1 MREIVDNNQEELQN
15 NINVTNELLV
25 DEIMLLMGYNKKRI
39 RGIHRIYSDDIDWK
53 VTIGDNKRF
62 VIDTVA
68 YGMEITEDDINTAAQ
83 YCAEN
88 EFPFGF
94 ITNGDDIVIVSGCKD
109 DEQPILRSQVFETP
123 EDAAKILEMYDYK
136 SYDSTKIKDY
146 YMQFQFTM
154 DKLKERLSHEDARQ
168 AMYDTAENFAE
179 CKPSER
185 NKNIIKKFMDTAL
198 DGKQTDAELEF
209 EASEEEKR
217 LTAEKAELEAQI
229 EDLNKQ
235 LVDAKSKID
244 TDATTRS
251 ELQVELDEKIKEL
264 DKVQQ
269 TLEVKQDELNTLQ
282 KNIDAMQETVN
293 GKQDEIDKLK
303 ETAQAE
309 QESLQAEK
317 QEALEKVQNLEEKVE
332 ELAKQLEA
340 AEKQKEEQEKQQEEQ
355 TVNSE
360 EPTSDSDEQTG
371 ASEEPENI
379 EVYADEAKLKLLEIE
394 SKHEQEVNALN
405 QQIADLKAALADTKT
420 DLAAARAMLDKKE
433 MIINNSDEDNKSE
446 SLVGDNGNLHM
457 TGLADGHQVNVEA
470 HALMVDS
477 SKDVEELNQELAT
490 KQAALDTLQQQFDE
504 SKNVIIELTNDK
516 VTLQAQVDALTDKV
530 EQLQK
535 NAGQTEQVDSSE
547 EQNTE
552 STEKADNA
560 DSDEI
565 KTLNEKLVE
574 RDRQIEDLTQQLAVA
589 QEKLGM
595 VQMELA
601 AIKESHT
608 IKTDEVKLEV
618 GGDSEKVI
626 QDLIQENQQLKT
638 QIRIMTDSGNLT
650 AQADNFAM
658 EVEKYR
664 SQINEL
670 HVKIQ
675 ALEVEI
681 NQKGIKIEELEDKLV
696 RKGSK
701 KQVEA
706 MDLLDSIEDDPQ
718 QERTYVAVIDD
729 NLFQERNIKRFIGIC
744 IEELYKTAAVSLM
757 PMLYD
762 SNNFHIREVR
772 NGENCDFTLGVKRY
786 ALDISDDTEDSL
798 MQKAVSM
805 YKEYPDRVFYCKKIG
820 SVKVQFDDMYHSDKA
835 VNSDDAMS
843 LESDHTTDENSNI
856 ETSENNGVENVETVD
871 NNQVAENND
880 NGDNVDA
887 TGMVDGY
894 AYFGIRGTEQLLTY
908 QYAQCISIAA
918 IYTATNNRYYT
929 VDDQSLASQVISQV
943 QALIAACSSNML
955 EAGLKN
961 YKALGTLNGLL
972 EPMTMSNKG
981 LPKMPMT
988 KTAISNV
995 NSMEDVDKILVA
1007 VADAFGY
1014 DEQLVQ
1020 IMYKIKY
1027 VEGDENIQG
1036 CLGSI
1041 DDIIEDNVIDYP
1053 GDSVGNFFEKRIDG
1067 GITDNTI
1074 LSRNSLEIQSKIFR
1088 GLTKVINEDINNE
1101 IVQDD
1106 QFADVVQQMFRHGL
1120 ANRRKIDPRMF
1131 GQVVGTDR
1139 MAVSTN
1145 KADVLDKY
1153 VTVRAGNQVYY
1164 VSRPEPVL
1172 LIYELIR
1179 MQTALYGN
1187 KQITFCVNISEDAF
1201 KFYRDEFRTNQ
1212 PQLDMLV
1219 KTIVNYVETRM

>member
-68 YGMEITEDDINTAAQ
+68 YGVEITENDINTAAQ

-109 DEQPILRSQVFETP
+109 DEQPILRSQVFENP

-198 DGKQTDAELEF
+198 DGKQADAELEF

-264 DKVQQ
+264 DRVQQ

-282 KNIDAMQETVN
+282 KNIDAMQEAVN
-293 GKQDEIDKLK
+293 NKQDELDRIR
-303 ETAQAE
+303 EEAQAE
-309 QESLQAEK
+309 QENLQAEK

-332 ELAKQLEA
+332 ELTKQLED
-340 AEKQKEEQEKQQEEQ
+340 AEKQKEEQ

-360 EPTSDSDEQTG
+360 EQSSDSR
-371 ASEEPENI
+371 EPENI

-394 SKHEQEVNALN
+394 SQHEQEVNALN
-405 QQIADLKAALADTKT
+405 QQIADLKTALSDTKT

-433 MIINNSDEDNKSE
+433 IVINNSEDDKSE
-446 SLVGDNGNLHM
+446 NIVGDDGNLHM
-457 TGLADGHQVNVEA
+457 KGLVDGHQVNVEA

-477 SKDVEELNQELAT
+477 SKDIEELNQELAA

-530 EQLQK
+530 ENLQK
-535 NAGQTEQVDSSE
+535 TAGQTEQVDSSE
-547 EQNTE
+547 EQSAE

-560 DSDEI
+560 DSDEV
-565 KTLNEKLVE
+565 KALNEKLVE

-595 VQMELA
+595 VQMELT
-601 AIKESHT
+601 AIKKSHT

-626 QDLIQENQQLKT
+626 QDLVQENQQLKT

-650 AQADNFAM
+650 AQADSFAI

-681 NQKGIKIEELEDKLV
+681 NQKNIKIEELEDKLV

-757 PMLYD
+757 PILYD
-762 SNNFHIREVR
+762 SNNFHVREVR

-805 YKEYPDRVFYCKKIG
+805 YKAYPDRIFYCKKIG
-820 SVKVQFDDMYHSDKA
+820 TVKVQFDDMYHSDKSA
-835 VNSDDAMS
+835 NSDDAMS
-843 LESDHTTDENSNI
+843 LESDHTADENSNGV
-856 ETSENNGVENVETVD
+856 ETRENENVE
-871 NNQVAENND
+871 NSNND
-880 NGDNVDA
+880 NNVDS

-894 AYFGIRGTEQLLTY
+894 AYFGIRGTEQLLNY

-929 VDDQSLASQVISQV
+929 VDDQSLASQIISQV
-943 QALIAACSSNML
+943 QALIAACQSNMI

-961 YKALGTLNGLL
+961 YKALGTLDGLL
-972 EPMTMSNKG
+972 EPMTISNKG

-988 KTAISNV
+988 KTVISNV
-995 NSMEDVDKILVA
+995 NSMEDVNKVLVA

-1120 ANRRKIDPRMF
+1120 ANRKKIDPRMF
-1131 GQVVGTDR
+1131 GQVVGTDK

>member
-68 YGMEITEDDINTAAQ
+68 YGVEITEDDINTAAQ

-109 DEQPILRSQVFETP
+109 DEQPILRSQVFENP

-198 DGKQTDAELEF
+198 DGKQADAELEF

-293 GKQDEIDKLK
+293 NKQDEIDRIR
-303 ETAQAE
+303 EEAQAE

-332 ELAKQLEA
+332 ELTKQLED
-340 AEKQKEEQEKQQEEQ
+340 AERQKEEQ

-360 EPTSDSDEQTG
+360 EQASDSR
-371 ASEEPENI
+371 EPENI

-394 SKHEQEVNALN
+394 SQHEQEVNALN
-405 QQIADLKAALADTKT
+405 QQIADLKTALSDTKT

-433 MIINNSDEDNKSE
+433 IVINNSEDDKSE
-446 SLVGDNGNLHM
+446 NIVGDDGNLHM
-457 TGLADGHQVNVEA
+457 KGLVDGHQVNVEA

-490 KQAALDTLQQQFDE
+490 KQAALDTLQQQFEE

-530 EQLQK
+530 ENLQK
-535 NAGQTEQVDSSE
+535 SAGQTEQVDSSE
-547 EQNTE
+547 EQSAE
-552 STEKADNA
+552 SAEKADNA
-560 DSDEI
+560 DSDEV
-565 KTLNEKLVE
+565 KALNEKLVE

-601 AIKESHT
+601 AIKKSHT
-608 IKTDEVKLEV
+608 IKTDEVKLEI
-618 GGDSEKVI
+618 GEDSEKVI
-626 QDLIQENQQLKT
+626 QDLVQENQQLKT

-650 AQADNFAM
+650 AQADSFAI

-681 NQKGIKIEELEDKLV
+681 NQKNIKIEELEDKLV

-757 PMLYD
+757 PILYD
-762 SNNFHIREVR
+762 SNNFHVREVR

-805 YKEYPDRVFYCKKIG
+805 YKAYPDRIFYCKKIG
-820 SVKVQFDDMYHSDKA
+820 TVKVQFDDMYHSDKS

-843 LESDHTTDENSNI
+843 LESDHTADENSN
-856 ETSENNGVENVETVD
+856 GVETRESVENSDND
-871 NNQVAENND
+871 NN
-880 NGDNVDA
+880 VDS

-894 AYFGIRGTEQLLTY
+894 AYFGIRGTEQLLNY

-929 VDDQSLASQVISQV
+929 VDDQSLASQIISQV
-943 QALIAACSSNML
+943 QALIAACQSNMI
-955 EAGLKN
+955 EAGLKS
-961 YKALGTLNGLL
+961 YKALGTLDGLL

-988 KTAISNV
+988 KTVIINV
-995 NSMEDVDKILVA
+995 NSMEDVNKVLVA

-1120 ANRRKIDPRMF
+1120 ANRKKIDPRMF

>member
-68 YGMEITEDDINTAAQ
+68 YGMEITEADINTAAE
-83 YCAEN
+83 YCVEN

-109 DEQPILRSQVFETP
+109 DEQPILRSQVFENP
-123 EDAAKILEMYDYK
+123 EDASKLLEMYDYK

-154 DKLKERLSHEDARQ
+154 DKLKERLSHEEARQ

-198 DGKQTDAELEF
+198 DGKQVDAELEF

-251 ELQVELDEKIKEL
+251 ELQAELDDKIKEL
-264 DKVQQ
+264 NKVQQ
-269 TLEVKQDELNTLQ
+269 TLEVKQDELDTLQ

-293 GKQDEIDKLK
+293 SKQEELDSLK
-303 ETAQAE
+303 EAAQAE

-317 QEALEKVQNLEEKVE
+317 QEALERVQSLEERIE
-332 ELAKQLEA
+332 ELTKQLED
-340 AEKQKEEQEKQQEEQ
+340 AEKYKVEQEKQQEEQ
-355 TVNSE
+355 TADDSKSE
-360 EPTSDSDEQTG
+360 N
-371 ASEEPENI
+371 AEEPENI

-394 SKHEQEVNALN
+394 SQHKQETDALN
-405 QQIADLKAALADTKT
+405 QQIDELKAALTDTKT

-433 MIINNSDEDNKSE
+433 IVINNSENEQSE
-446 SLVGDNGNLHM
+446 KLVGDDGNLHM

-470 HALMVDS
+470 HALMVEG
-477 SKDVEELNQELAT
+477 SKDIEELTEEIAT
-490 KQAALDTLQQQFDE
+490 KQAAIDTLQQQLDE

-530 EQLQK
+530 EQMEKNIGQK
-535 NAGQTEQVDSSE
+535 EQVDNSK
-547 EQNTE
+547 EQSTE
-552 STEKADNA
+552 SAEKADNA

-565 KTLNEKLVE
+565 KALNEKLTE

-618 GGDSEKVI
+618 GGDSEKII
-626 QDLIQENQQLKT
+626 QNLVQENQQLKT

-650 AQADNFAM
+650 DQADNFAI

-675 ALEVEI
+675 ALEVEV
-681 NQKGIKIEELEDKLV
+681 NQKDIKIEELEDKLV
-696 RKGSK
+696 RKGSQ

-706 MDLLDSIEDDPQ
+706 MDLLDSIEDDPE

-762 SNNFHIREVR
+762 SNNFRVREVR

-805 YKEYPDRVFYCKKIG
+805 YKAYPDRVFYCKKIG
-820 SVKVQFDDMYHSDKA
+820 TVKVQFDDMYHSDKA
-835 VNSDDAMS
+835 VNNDDSMS
-843 LESDHTTDENSNI
+843 LESDHTADETSVETGESIENIEAVENSQ
-856 ETSENNGVENVETVD
+856 VVD
-871 NNQVAENND
+871 NSD
-880 NGDNVDA
+880 NGDNVDT
-887 TGMVDGY
+887 TGMIDGY
-894 AYFGIRGTEQLLTY
+894 AYFGIRGTEQLLNY
-908 QYAQCISIAA
+908 QYAQCVSIAA

-929 VDDQSLASQVISQV
+929 VDDQSLASQIISQV
-943 QALIAACSSNML
+943 QALIAACQSNML

-961 YKALGTLNGLL
+961 YKTLGNLDGLL

-981 LPKMPMT
+981 LPKLPMT
-988 KTAISNV
+988 KTVISNV
-995 NSMEDVDKILVA
+995 NSMADVDKVLVA
-1007 VADAFGY
+1007 IADALGY

-1020 IMYKIKY
+1020 VMYKIKY
-1027 VEGDENIQG
+1027 VDGDENIQG

-1041 DDIIEDNVIDYP
+1041 DDIVEDNVIDYP
-1053 GDSVGNFFEKRIDG
+1053 GDSDGNFFEKRIDG

-1101 IVQDD
+1101 IIQDD

>member
-68 YGMEITEDDINTAAQ
+68 YGVEITEDDINTAAQ

-109 DEQPILRSQVFETP
+109 DEQPILRSQVFENP

-198 DGKQTDAELEF
+198 DGKQADAELEF

-293 GKQDEIDKLK
+293 NKQDEIDRIR
-303 ETAQAE
+303 EEAQAE

-332 ELAKQLEA
+332 ELTKQLED
-340 AEKQKEEQEKQQEEQ
+340 AEKQKEEQ

-360 EPTSDSDEQTG
+360 EQASDSR
-371 ASEEPENI
+371 EPENI

-394 SKHEQEVNALN
+394 SQHEQEVNALN
-405 QQIADLKAALADTKT
+405 QQIADLKTALSDTKT

-433 MIINNSDEDNKSE
+433 IVINNSEDDKSE
-446 SLVGDNGNLHM
+446 NLVEDDGNLHM
-457 TGLADGHQVNVEA
+457 KGLVDGHQVNVEA
-470 HALMVDS
+470 HSLMVDS
-477 SKDVEELNQELAT
+477 SKDVEELNQELAA

-530 EQLQK
+530 ENLQK
-535 NAGQTEQVDSSE
+535 SAGQTEQVDSSE
-547 EQNTE
+547 EQSSE
-552 STEKADNA
+552 SAEKVDNA
-560 DSDEI
+560 DSDEV
-565 KTLNEKLVE
+565 KALNEKLVE

-601 AIKESHT
+601 AIKKSHT
-608 IKTDEVKLEV
+608 IKTDEVKLEI

-626 QDLIQENQQLKT
+626 QDLVQENQQLKT

-650 AQADNFAM
+650 AQADSFAA

-681 NQKGIKIEELEDKLV
+681 NQKNIKIEELEDKLV
-696 RKGSK
+696 RKGSE

-757 PMLYD
+757 PILYD
-762 SNNFHIREVR
+762 SNNFHVREVR

-805 YKEYPDRVFYCKKIG
+805 YKAYPDRIFYCKKIG
-820 SVKVQFDDMYHSDKA
+820 TVKVQFDDMYHSDKSA
-835 VNSDDAMS
+835 NSDDAMS
-843 LESDHTTDENSNI
+843 LESDHTADENSNDV
-856 ETSENNGVENVETVD
+856 EARENENVE
-871 NNQVAENND
+871 NSD
-880 NGDNVDA
+880 NGNNVDS

-894 AYFGIRGTEQLLTY
+894 AYFGIRGTEQLLNY

-929 VDDQSLASQVISQV
+929 VDDQSLASQIISQV
-943 QALIAACSSNML
+943 QALIAACQSNMI

-961 YKALGTLNGLL
+961 YKALGTLDGLL
-972 EPMTMSNKG
+972 EPMTMSNKR

-988 KTAISNV
+988 KTVISNV
-995 NSMEDVDKILVA
+995 NNMEDVNKVLVA

-1027 VEGDENIQG
+1027 VDGDENIQG

-1101 IVQDD
+1101 VVQDD

>member
-68 YGMEITEDDINTAAQ
+68 YGVEITEDDINTAAQ

-109 DEQPILRSQVFETP
+109 DEQPILRSQVFENP

-198 DGKQTDAELEF
+198 DGKQADAELEF

-293 GKQDEIDKLK
+293 NKQDEIDRIR
-303 ETAQAE
+303 EEAQAQ

-332 ELAKQLEA
+332 ELTKQLED
-340 AEKQKEEQEKQQEEQ
+340 AEKQKDEQ

-360 EPTSDSDEQTG
+360 EQTSDSR
-371 ASEEPENI
+371 EPENI

-394 SKHEQEVNALN
+394 SQHEQEVNALN
-405 QQIADLKAALADTKT
+405 QQIADLKAALSDTKT

-433 MIINNSDEDNKSE
+433 IVINNSEDDKSE
-446 SLVGDNGNLHM
+446 NIVGDDGNLHM
-457 TGLADGHQVNVEA
+457 KGLVDGHQVNVEA
-470 HALMVDS
+470 HALMVNS
-477 SKDVEELNQELAT
+477 SKDVEELNQELAA

-530 EQLQK
+530 ENLQK
-535 NAGQTEQVDSSE
+535 TAGQTEQVDSSE
-547 EQNTE
+547 EQSAE
-552 STEKADNA
+552 PAEKADNA
-560 DSDEI
+560 DSDEV
-565 KTLNEKLVE
+565 KALNEKLVE
-574 RDRQIEDLTQQLAVA
+574 RDRQIEDLTQQLAMA

-601 AIKESHT
+601 AIKKSHT
-608 IKTDEVKLEV
+608 IKTDEVKLEI

-626 QDLIQENQQLKT
+626 QDLVQENQQLKT

-650 AQADNFAM
+650 AQADSFAI

-681 NQKGIKIEELEDKLV
+681 NQKNIKIEELEDKLV

-757 PMLYD
+757 PILYD
-762 SNNFHIREVR
+762 SNNFHVREVR

-805 YKEYPDRVFYCKKIG
+805 YKAYPDRIFYCKKIG
-820 SVKVQFDDMYHSDKA
+820 TVKVQFDDMYHSDKS

-843 LESDHTTDENSNI
+843 LESDHTADENSNDV
-856 ETSENNGVENVETVD
+856 ETRENVENSDND
-871 NNQVAENND
+871 NN
-880 NGDNVDA
+880 VDS

-894 AYFGIRGTEQLLTY
+894 AYFGIRGTEQLLNY

-929 VDDQSLASQVISQV
+929 VDDQSLASQIISQV
-943 QALIAACSSNML
+943 QALIAACQSNMI

-961 YKALGTLNGLL
+961 YKALGTLDGLL

-988 KTAISNV
+988 KTVISNV
-995 NSMEDVDKILVA
+995 NSMEDVNKVLVA

-1120 ANRRKIDPRMF
+1120 ANRKKIDPRMF

>member
-68 YGMEITEDDINTAAQ
+68 YGVEITEDDINTAAQ

-109 DEQPILRSQVFETP
+109 DEQPILRSQVFENP

-198 DGKQTDAELEF
+198 DGKQADAELEF

-293 GKQDEIDKLK
+293 NKQDEIDRIR
-303 ETAQAE
+303 EEAQAE
-309 QESLQAEK
+309 QESLQVEK

-332 ELAKQLEA
+332 QLTKQLED
-340 AEKQKEEQEKQQEEQ
+340 AEKQKDEQ

-360 EPTSDSDEQTG
+360 EQTSDSR
-371 ASEEPENI
+371 EPENI

-394 SKHEQEVNALN
+394 SQHEQEVNALN
-405 QQIADLKAALADTKT
+405 QQIADLKTALSDTKT

-433 MIINNSDEDNKSE
+433 IVINNSEDDKSE
-446 SLVGDNGNLHM
+446 NIVGDDGNLHM
-457 TGLADGHQVNVEA
+457 KGLVDGHQVNVEA
-470 HALMVDS
+470 HALMVNS
-477 SKDVEELNQELAT
+477 SKDVEELNQELAI
-490 KQAALDTLQQQFDE
+490 KQAALDTLQQQFEE

-530 EQLQK
+530 ENLQK
-535 NAGQTEQVDSSE
+535 TAGQTEQVDSSE
-547 EQNTE
+547 EQSAE
-552 STEKADNA
+552 PAEKADNA
-560 DSDEI
+560 DSDEV
-565 KTLNEKLVE
+565 KALNEKLVE

-601 AIKESHT
+601 AIKKSHT
-608 IKTDEVKLEV
+608 IKTDEVKLEI

-626 QDLIQENQQLKT
+626 QDLVQENQQLKT

-650 AQADNFAM
+650 AQADSFAI

-681 NQKGIKIEELEDKLV
+681 NQKNIKIEELEDKLV

-757 PMLYD
+757 PILYD
-762 SNNFHIREVR
+762 SNNFHVREVR

-805 YKEYPDRVFYCKKIG
+805 YKAYPDRIFYCKKIG
-820 SVKVQFDDMYHSDKA
+820 TVKVQFDDMYHSDKS

-843 LESDHTTDENSNI
+843 LESDHTADENSNGV
-856 ETSENNGVENVETVD
+856 ETRENENENVE
-871 NNQVAENND
+871 NSD
-880 NGDNVDA
+880 NGNNVDS

-894 AYFGIRGTEQLLTY
+894 AYFGIRGTEQLLNY

-929 VDDQSLASQVISQV
+929 VDDQSLASQIISQV
-943 QALIAACSSNML
+943 QALIAACQSNMI

-961 YKALGTLNGLL
+961 YKALGTLDGLL

-988 KTAISNV
+988 KTVISNV
-995 NSMEDVDKILVA
+995 NSMEDVNKVLVA

-1027 VEGDENIQG
+1027 VDGDENIQG

-1120 ANRRKIDPRMF
+1120 ANRKKIDPRMF

>member
-68 YGMEITEDDINTAAQ
+68 YGVEITEDDINTAAQ

-109 DEQPILRSQVFETP
+109 DEQPILRSQVFENP

-198 DGKQTDAELEF
+198 DGKQADAELEF

-264 DKVQQ
+264 NKVQQ

-293 GKQDEIDKLK
+293 NKQDEIDRIR
-303 ETAQAE
+303 EEAQAE

-332 ELAKQLEA
+332 ELTKQLED
-340 AEKQKEEQEKQQEEQ
+340 AEKQKEEQ

-360 EPTSDSDEQTG
+360 EQASDSR
-371 ASEEPENI
+371 EPENI

-394 SKHEQEVNALN
+394 SQHEQEVNALN
-405 QQIADLKAALADTKT
+405 QQIADLKTALSDTKT

-433 MIINNSDEDNKSE
+433 IVINNSEDDKSE
-446 SLVGDNGNLHM
+446 NLVGDDGNLHM
-457 TGLADGHQVNVEA
+457 KGLVDGHQVNVEA

-490 KQAALDTLQQQFDE
+490 KQAALDTLQQQFEE

-530 EQLQK
+530 ENLQK
-535 NAGQTEQVDSSE
+535 TTGQTEQVDSSK
-547 EQNTE
+547 EQSAE
-552 STEKADNA
+552 SAEKADNA
-560 DSDEI
+560 DSDEV
-565 KTLNEKLVE
+565 KALNEKLVE

-601 AIKESHT
+601 AIKKSHT

-626 QDLIQENQQLKT
+626 QDLVQENQQLKT

-650 AQADNFAM
+650 AQADSFAI

-681 NQKGIKIEELEDKLV
+681 NQKNIKIEELEDKLV
-696 RKGSK
+696 RKGSE

-757 PMLYD
+757 PILYD
-762 SNNFHIREVR
+762 SNNFHVREVR

-786 ALDISDDTEDSL
+786 VLDISDDTEDSL

-805 YKEYPDRVFYCKKIG
+805 YKAYPDRIFYCKKIG
-820 SVKVQFDDMYHSDKA
+820 TVKVQFDDMYHSDKSA
-835 VNSDDAMS
+835 NSDDAMS
-843 LESDHTTDENSNI
+843 LESDHTTDENSNGV
-856 ETSENNGVENVETVD
+856 ETRENENVENSDND
-871 NNQVAENND
+871 NN
-880 NGDNVDA
+880 VDS

-894 AYFGIRGTEQLLTY
+894 AYFGIRGTEQLLNY

-929 VDDQSLASQVISQV
+929 VDDQSLASQIISQV
-943 QALIAACSSNML
+943 QALIAACQSNMI

-961 YKALGTLNGLL
+961 YKALGTLDGLL

-988 KTAISNV
+988 KTVISNV
-995 NSMEDVDKILVA
+995 NSMEDVNKVLVA

-1120 ANRRKIDPRMF
+1120 ANRIKIDPRMF

>member
-68 YGMEITEDDINTAAQ
+68 YGVEITEDDINTAAQ

-109 DEQPILRSQVFETP
+109 DEQPILRSQVFENP

-198 DGKQTDAELEF
+198 DGKQADAELEF

-293 GKQDEIDKLK
+293 NKQDEIDRIR
-303 ETAQAE
+303 EEAQAE

-332 ELAKQLEA
+332 ELTKQLED
-340 AEKQKEEQEKQQEEQ
+340 AERQKEEQ

-360 EPTSDSDEQTG
+360 EQASDSR
-371 ASEEPENI
+371 EPENI

-394 SKHEQEVNALN
+394 SQHEQEVNALN
-405 QQIADLKAALADTKT
+405 QQIADLKTALSDTKT

-433 MIINNSDEDNKSE
+433 IVINNSEDDKSE
-446 SLVGDNGNLHM
+446 NIVGDDGNLHM
-457 TGLADGHQVNVEA
+457 KGLVDGHQVNVEA

-477 SKDVEELNQELAT
+477 SKDVEELNQQLAT
-490 KQAALDTLQQQFDE
+490 KQAALDTLQQQFEE

-530 EQLQK
+530 ENLQK
-535 NAGQTEQVDSSE
+535 SAGQTEQVDSSE
-547 EQNTE
+547 EQSAE

-560 DSDEI
+560 DSDEVNA
-565 KTLNEKLVE
+565 LNEKLVE

-601 AIKESHT
+601 AIKKSHT
-608 IKTDEVKLEV
+608 IKTDEVKLEI

-626 QDLIQENQQLKT
+626 QDLVQENQQLKT

-650 AQADNFAM
+650 AQADSFAI

-681 NQKGIKIEELEDKLV
+681 NQKNIKIEELEDKLV

-757 PMLYD
+757 PILYD
-762 SNNFHIREVR
+762 SNNFHVREVR

-805 YKEYPDRVFYCKKIG
+805 YKAYPDRIFYCKKIG
-820 SVKVQFDDMYHSDKA
+820 TVKVQFDDMYHSDKS

-843 LESDHTTDENSNI
+843 LESDHTADENSN
-856 ETSENNGVENVETVD
+856 GVETRESVENSDND
-871 NNQVAENND
+871 NN
-880 NGDNVDA
+880 VDS

-894 AYFGIRGTEQLLTY
+894 AYFGIRGTEQLLNY

-929 VDDQSLASQVISQV
+929 VDDQSLASQIISQV
-943 QALIAACSSNML
+943 QALIAACQSNMI
-955 EAGLKN
+955 EAGLKS
-961 YKALGTLNGLL
+961 YKALGTLDGLL

-988 KTAISNV
+988 KTVIINV
-995 NSMEDVDKILVA
+995 NSMEDVNKVLVA

-1120 ANRRKIDPRMF
+1120 ANRKKIDPRMF

>member
-68 YGMEITEDDINTAAQ
+68 YGVEITEDDINTAAQ

-109 DEQPILRSQVFETP
+109 DEQPILRSQVFENP

-198 DGKQTDAELEF
+198 DGKQSDAELEF

-293 GKQDEIDKLK
+293 NKQDEIDRIR
-303 ETAQAE
+303 EEAQAE
-309 QESLQAEK
+309 QESLQEEK

-332 ELAKQLEA
+332 ELTKQLEY
-340 AEKQKEEQEKQQEEQ
+340 AEKQKEEQ

-360 EPTSDSDEQTG
+360 EQTSNSR
-371 ASEEPENI
+371 EPENI

-394 SKHEQEVNALN
+394 SQHEQEVNALN
-405 QQIADLKAALADTKT
+405 QQIADLKTALSDTKT

-433 MIINNSDEDNKSE
+433 IVINNSEDDKSE
-446 SLVGDNGNLHM
+446 NLVGDDGNLHM
-457 TGLADGHQVNVEA
+457 KGLVDGHQVNVEA

-530 EQLQK
+530 ENLQK
-535 NAGQTEQVDSSE
+535 TAGQTEQVDSSE
-547 EQNTE
+547 EQSAE
-552 STEKADNA
+552 SAEKVDNA
-560 DSDEI
+560 DSDEV
-565 KTLNEKLVE
+565 KALNEKLVE

-595 VQMELA
+595 VQMELT
-601 AIKESHT
+601 AIKKSHT

-626 QDLIQENQQLKT
+626 QDLVQENQQLKT

-650 AQADNFAM
+650 AQADSFAI

-681 NQKGIKIEELEDKLV
+681 NQKNIKIEELEDKLV
-696 RKGSK
+696 RKGSE

-757 PMLYD
+757 PILYD
-762 SNNFHIREVR
+762 SNNFHVREVR

-805 YKEYPDRVFYCKKIG
+805 YKAYPDRIFYCKKIG
-820 SVKVQFDDMYHSDKA
+820 TVKVQFDDMYHSDKS

-843 LESDHTTDENSNI
+843 LESDHTADENSNGV
-856 ETSENNGVENVETVD
+856 EARENENVE
-871 NNQVAENND
+871 NSD
-880 NGDNVDA
+880 NGNNVDS

-894 AYFGIRGTEQLLTY
+894 AYFGIRGTEQLLNY

-929 VDDQSLASQVISQV
+929 VDDQSLASQIISQV
-943 QALIAACSSNML
+943 QALIAACQSNMI

-961 YKALGTLNGLL
+961 YKALGTLDGLL

-988 KTAISNV
+988 KTVISNV
-995 NSMEDVDKILVA
+995 NSMEDVNKVLVA

-1187 KQITFCVNISEDAF
+1187 KQITFCVNISKDAF

>member
-68 YGMEITEDDINTAAQ
+68 YGVEITEDDINTAAQ

-109 DEQPILRSQVFETP
+109 DEQPILRSQVFENP
-123 EDAAKILEMYDYK
+123 EDAAKILGMYDYK

-198 DGKQTDAELEF
+198 DGKQADAELEF

-293 GKQDEIDKLK
+293 NKQDEIDRIR
-303 ETAQAE
+303 EEAQAE

-317 QEALEKVQNLEEKVE
+317 HEALEKVQNLEEKVE
-332 ELAKQLEA
+332 ELTKQLED
-340 AEKQKEEQEKQQEEQ
+340 AEKQKEEQ

-360 EPTSDSDEQTG
+360 EQSSDSR
-371 ASEEPENI
+371 EPENI

-394 SKHEQEVNALN
+394 SQHEQEVNALN
-405 QQIADLKAALADTKT
+405 QQIADLKAALSDTKT
-420 DLAAARAMLDKKE
+420 DLAAARAILDKKE
-433 MIINNSDEDNKSE
+433 IVINNSEDDNSE
-446 SLVGDNGNLHM
+446 NLVGDDGNLHM
-457 TGLADGHQVNVEA
+457 KGLVDGHQVNVEA

-490 KQAALDTLQQQFDE
+490 KQVALDTLQQQFEE

-530 EQLQK
+530 ENLQK
-535 NAGQTEQVDSSE
+535 TAGQTEQVDSSE
-547 EQNTE
+547 EQSAE

-560 DSDEI
+560 DSDEV
-565 KTLNEKLVE
+565 KALNEKLVE

-595 VQMELA
+595 VQMELT
-601 AIKESHT
+601 AIKKSHT
-608 IKTDEVKLEV
+608 IKTDEVKLEI

-626 QDLIQENQQLKT
+626 QDLVQENQQLKT

-650 AQADNFAM
+650 AQADSFAI

-681 NQKGIKIEELEDKLV
+681 NQKNIKIEELEDKLV

-757 PMLYD
+757 PILYD
-762 SNNFHIREVR
+762 SNNFHVREVR

-805 YKEYPDRVFYCKKIG
+805 YKAYPDRIFYCKKIG
-820 SVKVQFDDMYHSDKA
+820 TVKVQFDDMYHSDKSA
-835 VNSDDAMS
+835 NSDDAMS
-843 LESDHTTDENSNI
+843 LESDHTADENSNGV
-856 ETSENNGVENVETVD
+856 ETRENVE
-871 NNQVAENND
+871 NSD
-880 NGDNVDA
+880 NGNNVDS

-894 AYFGIRGTEQLLTY
+894 AYFGIRGTEQLLNY

-929 VDDQSLASQVISQV
+929 VDDQSLASQIISQV
-943 QALIAACSSNML
+943 QALIAACQSNMI

-961 YKALGTLNGLL
+961 YKALGTLDGLL

-988 KTAISNV
+988 KTVISNV
-995 NSMEDVDKILVA
+995 NNMEDVNKVLVA

-1027 VEGDENIQG
+1027 VDGDENIQG

>member
-68 YGMEITEDDINTAAQ
+68 YGVEITEDDINTAAQ

-109 DEQPILRSQVFETP
+109 DEQPILRSQVFENP

-168 AMYDTAENFAE
+168 AMYDTAENFAD

-198 DGKQTDAELEF
+198 DGKQADAELEF

-293 GKQDEIDKLK
+293 NKQDEIDRIR
-303 ETAQAE
+303 EEAQAE

-317 QEALEKVQNLEEKVE
+317 QEALDKVQNLEEKVE
-332 ELAKQLEA
+332 ELTKQLED
-340 AEKQKEEQEKQQEEQ
+340 AERQKEEQ

-360 EPTSDSDEQTG
+360 EQSSDSR
-371 ASEEPENI
+371 EPENI

-394 SKHEQEVNALN
+394 SQHEQEVNALN
-405 QQIADLKAALADTKT
+405 QQIADLKTALSDTKT

-433 MIINNSDEDNKSE
+433 IVINNSEDDKSE
-446 SLVGDNGNLHM
+446 NIVGDDGNLHM
-457 TGLADGHQVNVEA
+457 KGLVDGHQVNVEA

-490 KQAALDTLQQQFDE
+490 KQAALDTLQQQFEE

-530 EQLQK
+530 ENLQK
-535 NAGQTEQVDSSE
+535 SAGQTEQVDSSE
-547 EQNTE
+547 EQSAE
-552 STEKADNA
+552 SAEKADNA
-560 DSDEI
+560 DSDEV
-565 KTLNEKLVE
+565 KALNEKLVE

-601 AIKESHT
+601 AIKKSHT
-608 IKTDEVKLEV
+608 IKTDEVKLEI

-626 QDLIQENQQLKT
+626 QDLVQENQQLKT

-650 AQADNFAM
+650 AQADSFAI

-681 NQKGIKIEELEDKLV
+681 NQKNIKIEELEDKLV

-757 PMLYD
+757 PILYD
-762 SNNFHIREVR
+762 SNNFHVREVR

-805 YKEYPDRVFYCKKIG
+805 YKAYPDRIFYCKKIG
-820 SVKVQFDDMYHSDKA
+820 TVKVQFDDMYHSDKS

-843 LESDHTTDENSNI
+843 LESDHTADENSN
-856 ETSENNGVENVETVD
+856 GVETRESVENSDND
-871 NNQVAENND
+871 NN
-880 NGDNVDA
+880 VDS

-894 AYFGIRGTEQLLTY
+894 AYFGIRGTEQLLNY

-929 VDDQSLASQVISQV
+929 VDDQSLASQIISQV
-943 QALIAACSSNML
+943 QALIAACQSNMI

-961 YKALGTLNGLL
+961 YKALGTLDGLL

-988 KTAISNV
+988 KTVISNV
-995 NSMEDVDKILVA
+995 NSMEDVNKVLVA

-1120 ANRRKIDPRMF
+1120 ANRKKIDPRMF

>member
-68 YGMEITEDDINTAAQ
+68 YGVEITEDDINTAAQ

-109 DEQPILRSQVFETP
+109 DEQPILRSQVFENP

-198 DGKQTDAELEF
+198 DGKQADAELEF

-293 GKQDEIDKLK
+293 NKQDEIDRIR
-303 ETAQAE
+303 EEAQAE

-332 ELAKQLEA
+332 ELTKQLED
-340 AEKQKEEQEKQQEEQ
+340 AERQKEEQ

-360 EPTSDSDEQTG
+360 EQASDSR
-371 ASEEPENI
+371 EPENI

-394 SKHEQEVNALN
+394 SQHEQEVNALN
-405 QQIADLKAALADTKT
+405 QQIADLKTALSDTKT

-433 MIINNSDEDNKSE
+433 IVINNSEDDKSE
-446 SLVGDNGNLHM
+446 NIVGDDGNLHM
-457 TGLADGHQVNVEA
+457 KGLVDGHQVNVEA

-477 SKDVEELNQELAT
+477 SKDVEELNQQLAT
-490 KQAALDTLQQQFDE
+490 KQAALDTLQQQFEE

-530 EQLQK
+530 ENLQK
-535 NAGQTEQVDSSE
+535 SAGQTEQVDSSE
-547 EQNTE
+547 EQSAE
-552 STEKADNA
+552 SAEKADNA
-560 DSDEI
+560 DSDEV
-565 KTLNEKLVE
+565 KALNEKLVE

-601 AIKESHT
+601 AIKKSHT
-608 IKTDEVKLEV
+608 IKTDEVKLEI
-618 GGDSEKVI
+618 GEDSEKVI
-626 QDLIQENQQLKT
+626 QDLVQENQQLKT

-650 AQADNFAM
+650 AQADSFAI

-681 NQKGIKIEELEDKLV
+681 NQKNIKIEELEDKLV

-757 PMLYD
+757 PILYD
-762 SNNFHIREVR
+762 SNNFHVREVR

-805 YKEYPDRVFYCKKIG
+805 YKAYPDRIFYCKKIG
-820 SVKVQFDDMYHSDKA
+820 TVKVQFDDMYHSDKS

-843 LESDHTTDENSNI
+843 LESDHTADENSN
-856 ETSENNGVENVETVD
+856 GVETRESVENSDND
-871 NNQVAENND
+871 NN
-880 NGDNVDA
+880 VDS

-894 AYFGIRGTEQLLTY
+894 AYFGIRGTEQLLNY

-929 VDDQSLASQVISQV
+929 VDDQSLASQIISQV
-943 QALIAACSSNML
+943 QALIAACQSNMI
-955 EAGLKN
+955 EAGLKS
-961 YKALGTLNGLL
+961 YKALGTLDGLL

-988 KTAISNV
+988 KTVIINV
-995 NSMEDVDKILVA
+995 NSMEDVNKVLVA

-1120 ANRRKIDPRMF
+1120 ANRKKIDPRMF

>member
-68 YGMEITEDDINTAAQ
+68 YGVEITEDDINTAAQ

-109 DEQPILRSQVFETP
+109 DEQPILRSQVFENP

-168 AMYDTAENFAE
+168 AMYDTAENFAD

-198 DGKQTDAELEF
+198 DGKQADAELEF

-293 GKQDEIDKLK
+293 NKQDEIDRIR
-303 ETAQAE
+303 EEAQAE

-332 ELAKQLEA
+332 ELTKQLED
-340 AEKQKEEQEKQQEEQ
+340 AERQKEEQ

-360 EPTSDSDEQTG
+360 EQASDSR
-371 ASEEPENI
+371 EPENI

-394 SKHEQEVNALN
+394 SQHEQEVNALN
-405 QQIADLKAALADTKT
+405 QQIADLKTALSDTKT

-433 MIINNSDEDNKSE
+433 IVINNSEDDKSE
-446 SLVGDNGNLHM
+446 NIVGDDGNLHM
-457 TGLADGHQVNVEA
+457 KGLVDGHQVNVEA

-490 KQAALDTLQQQFDE
+490 KQAALDTLQQQFEE

-530 EQLQK
+530 ENLQK
-535 NAGQTEQVDSSE
+535 TAGQTEQVDSSE
-547 EQNTE
+547 EQSAE

-560 DSDEI
+560 DSDEVNA
-565 KTLNEKLVE
+565 LNEKLVE

-601 AIKESHT
+601 AIKKSHT
-608 IKTDEVKLEV
+608 IKTDEVKLEI

-626 QDLIQENQQLKT
+626 QDLVQENQQLKT

-650 AQADNFAM
+650 AQADSFAI

-681 NQKGIKIEELEDKLV
+681 NQKNIKIEELEDKLV

-757 PMLYD
+757 PILYD
-762 SNNFHIREVR
+762 SNNFHVREVR

-805 YKEYPDRVFYCKKIG
+805 YKAYPDRIFYCKKIG
-820 SVKVQFDDMYHSDKA
+820 TVKVQFDDMYHSDKS

-843 LESDHTTDENSNI
+843 LESDHTADENSN
-856 ETSENNGVENVETVD
+856 GVETRESVENSDND
-871 NNQVAENND
+871 NN
-880 NGDNVDA
+880 VDS

-894 AYFGIRGTEQLLTY
+894 AYFGIRGTEQLLNY

-929 VDDQSLASQVISQV
+929 VDDQSLASQIISQV
-943 QALIAACSSNML
+943 QALIAACQSNMI
-955 EAGLKN
+955 EAGLKS
-961 YKALGTLNGLL
+961 YKALGTLDGLL

-988 KTAISNV
+988 KTVIINV
-995 NSMEDVDKILVA
+995 NSMEDVNKVLVA

-1120 ANRRKIDPRMF
+1120 ANRKKIDPRMF

>member
-68 YGMEITEDDINTAAQ
+68 YGVEITEDDINTAAQ

-109 DEQPILRSQVFETP
+109 DEQPILRSQVFENP

-168 AMYDTAENFAE
+168 AMYDTAENFAD

-198 DGKQTDAELEF
+198 DGKQADAELEF

-293 GKQDEIDKLK
+293 NKQDEIDRIR
-303 ETAQAE
+303 EEAQAE

-317 QEALEKVQNLEEKVE
+317 QEALDKVQNLEEKVE
-332 ELAKQLEA
+332 ELTKQLED
-340 AEKQKEEQEKQQEEQ
+340 AERQKEEQ

-360 EPTSDSDEQTG
+360 EQASDSR
-371 ASEEPENI
+371 EPENI

-394 SKHEQEVNALN
+394 SQHEQEVNALN
-405 QQIADLKAALADTKT
+405 QQIADLKTALSDTKT

-433 MIINNSDEDNKSE
+433 IVINNSEDDKSE
-446 SLVGDNGNLHM
+446 NIVGDDGNLHM
-457 TGLADGHQVNVEA
+457 KGLVDGHQVNVEA

-477 SKDVEELNQELAT
+477 SKDVEELNQQLAT
-490 KQAALDTLQQQFDE
+490 KQAALDTLQQQFEE

-530 EQLQK
+530 ENLQK
-535 NAGQTEQVDSSE
+535 SAGQTEQVDSSE
-547 EQNTE
+547 EQSAE
-552 STEKADNA
+552 SAEKADNA
-560 DSDEI
+560 DSDEV
-565 KTLNEKLVE
+565 KALNEKLVE

-601 AIKESHT
+601 AIKKSHT
-608 IKTDEVKLEV
+608 IKTDEVKLEI

-626 QDLIQENQQLKT
+626 QDLVQENQQLKT

-650 AQADNFAM
+650 AQADSFAI

-681 NQKGIKIEELEDKLV
+681 NQKNIKIEELEDKLV

-757 PMLYD
+757 PILYD
-762 SNNFHIREVR
+762 SNNFHVREVR

-805 YKEYPDRVFYCKKIG
+805 YKAYPDRIFYCKKIG
-820 SVKVQFDDMYHSDKA
+820 TVKVQFDDMYHSDKS

-843 LESDHTTDENSNI
+843 LESDHTADENSN
-856 ETSENNGVENVETVD
+856 GVETRESVENSDND
-871 NNQVAENND
+871 NN
-880 NGDNVDA
+880 VDS

-894 AYFGIRGTEQLLTY
+894 AYFGIRGTEQLLNY

-929 VDDQSLASQVISQV
+929 VDDQSLASQIISQV
-943 QALIAACSSNML
+943 QALIAACQSNMI

-961 YKALGTLNGLL
+961 YKALGTLDGLL

-988 KTAISNV
+988 KTVISNV
-995 NSMEDVDKILVA
+995 TSMEDVNKVLVA

-1120 ANRRKIDPRMF
+1120 ANRKKIDPRMF

>member
-68 YGMEITEDDINTAAQ
+68 YGVEITENDINTAAQ

-109 DEQPILRSQVFETP
+109 DEQPILRSQVFENP

-198 DGKQTDAELEF
+198 DGKQADAELQF

-264 DKVQQ
+264 DRVQQ

-293 GKQDEIDKLK
+293 NKQDELDRIR
-303 ETAQAE
+303 EEAQAE

-332 ELAKQLEA
+332 ELTKQLED
-340 AEKQKEEQEKQQEEQ
+340 AEKQKEEQ

-360 EPTSDSDEQTG
+360 EQASDSR
-371 ASEEPENI
+371 EPENI

-394 SKHEQEVNALN
+394 SQHEQEVNALN
-405 QQIADLKAALADTKT
+405 QQIADLKTALSDTKT

-433 MIINNSDEDNKSE
+433 IVINNSEDDKSE
-446 SLVGDNGNLHM
+446 NIVGDDGNLHM
-457 TGLADGHQVNVEA
+457 KGLVDGHQVNVEA

-477 SKDVEELNQELAT
+477 SKDIEELNQELAA

-530 EQLQK
+530 ENLQK
-535 NAGQTEQVDSSE
+535 TAGQTEQVDSSE
-547 EQNTE
+547 EQSAE

-560 DSDEI
+560 DSDEV
-565 KTLNEKLVE
+565 KALNEKLVE

-595 VQMELA
+595 VQMELT
-601 AIKESHT
+601 AIKKSHT
-608 IKTDEVKLEV
+608 IKTDEVKLEI

-626 QDLIQENQQLKT
+626 QDLVQENQQLKT

-650 AQADNFAM
+650 AQADSFAI

-681 NQKGIKIEELEDKLV
+681 NQKNIKIEELEDKLV

-757 PMLYD
+757 PILYD
-762 SNNFHIREVR
+762 SNNFHVREVR

-805 YKEYPDRVFYCKKIG
+805 YKAYPDRIFYCKKIG
-820 SVKVQFDDMYHSDKA
+820 TVKVQFDDMYHSDKSA
-835 VNSDDAMS
+835 NSDDAMS
-843 LESDHTTDENSNI
+843 LESDHTADENSNGV
-856 ETSENNGVENVETVD
+856 ETRENENVE
-871 NNQVAENND
+871 NSNND
-880 NGDNVDA
+880 NNVDS

-894 AYFGIRGTEQLLTY
+894 AYFGIRGTEQLLNY

-929 VDDQSLASQVISQV
+929 VDDQSLASQIISQV
-943 QALIAACSSNML
+943 QALIAACQSNMI

-961 YKALGTLNGLL
+961 YKALGTLDGLL
-972 EPMTMSNKG
+972 EPMTISNKG

-988 KTAISNV
+988 KTVISNV
-995 NSMEDVDKILVA
+995 NSMEDVNKVLVA

-1120 ANRRKIDPRMF
+1120 ANRKKIDPRMF
-1131 GQVVGTDR
+1131 GQVVGTDK

>member
-68 YGMEITEDDINTAAQ
+68 YGVEITEDDINTAAQ

-109 DEQPILRSQVFETP
+109 DEQPILRSQVFENP

-168 AMYDTAENFAE
+168 AMYDTAENFAD

-198 DGKQTDAELEF
+198 DGKQADAELEF

-282 KNIDAMQETVN
+282 KNIDEMQETVN
-293 GKQDEIDKLK
+293 NKQDEIDRIR
-303 ETAQAE
+303 EEAQAE

-332 ELAKQLEA
+332 ELTKQLED
-340 AEKQKEEQEKQQEEQ
+340 AERQKEEQ

-360 EPTSDSDEQTG
+360 EQASDSR
-371 ASEEPENI
+371 EPENI

-394 SKHEQEVNALN
+394 SQHEQEVNALN
-405 QQIADLKAALADTKT
+405 QQIADLKTALSDTKT

-433 MIINNSDEDNKSE
+433 IVINNSEDDKSE
-446 SLVGDNGNLHM
+446 NIVGDDGNLHM
-457 TGLADGHQVNVEA
+457 KGLVDGHQVNVEA

-490 KQAALDTLQQQFDE
+490 KQAALDTLQQQFEE

-530 EQLQK
+530 ENLQK
-535 NAGQTEQVDSSE
+535 SAGQTEQVDSSE
-547 EQNTE
+547 EQSAE
-552 STEKADNA
+552 SAEKADNA
-560 DSDEI
+560 DSDEV
-565 KTLNEKLVE
+565 KALNEKLVE

-601 AIKESHT
+601 AIKKSHT
-608 IKTDEVKLEV
+608 IKTDEVKLEI

-626 QDLIQENQQLKT
+626 QDLVQENQQLKT

-650 AQADNFAM
+650 AQADSFAI

-681 NQKGIKIEELEDKLV
+681 NQKNIKIEELEDKLV

-757 PMLYD
+757 PILYD
-762 SNNFHIREVR
+762 SNNFHVREVR

-805 YKEYPDRVFYCKKIG
+805 YKAYPDRIFYCKKIG
-820 SVKVQFDDMYHSDKA
+820 TVKVQFDDMYHSDKS

-843 LESDHTTDENSNI
+843 LESDHTADENSNGV
-856 ETSENNGVENVETVD
+856 ETRESENVE
-871 NNQVAENND
+871 NSD
-880 NGDNVDA
+880 NGNNVDS

-894 AYFGIRGTEQLLTY
+894 AYFGIRGTEQLLNY

-929 VDDQSLASQVISQV
+929 VDDQSLASQIISQV
-943 QALIAACSSNML
+943 QALIAACQSNMI

-961 YKALGTLNGLL
+961 YKALGTLDGLL

-988 KTAISNV
+988 KTVISNV
-995 NSMEDVDKILVA
+995 NSMEDVNKVLVA

-1120 ANRRKIDPRMF
+1120 ANRKKIDPRMF

>member
-68 YGMEITEDDINTAAQ
+68 YGVEITEDDINTAAQ

-109 DEQPILRSQVFETP
+109 DEQPILRSQVFENP

-198 DGKQTDAELEF
+198 DGKQADAELEF

-235 LVDAKSKID
+235 LIDAKSKID

-293 GKQDEIDKLK
+293 NKQDEIDRIR
-303 ETAQAE
+303 EEAQAE
-309 QESLQAEK
+309 QENLQAEK

-332 ELAKQLEA
+332 ELTKQLED
-340 AEKQKEEQEKQQEEQ
+340 AEKQKEEQ

-360 EPTSDSDEQTG
+360 EQSSDSR
-371 ASEEPENI
+371 EPENI

-394 SKHEQEVNALN
+394 SQHEQEVNALN
-405 QQIADLKAALADTKT
+405 QQIADLKTALSDTKT

-433 MIINNSDEDNKSE
+433 IVINNSEDDKSE
-446 SLVGDNGNLHM
+446 NLVGDDGNLHM
-457 TGLADGHQVNVEA
+457 KGLVDGHQVNVEA

-477 SKDVEELNQELAT
+477 SKDVEELNQEIAA

-530 EQLQK
+530 ENLQK
-535 NAGQTEQVDSSE
+535 TAGQTEQVDSSE
-547 EQNTE
+547 EQSTE
-552 STEKADNA
+552 SAEKVDNA
-560 DSDEI
+560 DSDEV
-565 KTLNEKLVE
+565 KALNEKLVE

-601 AIKESHT
+601 AIKKSHT

-626 QDLIQENQQLKT
+626 QDLVQENQQLKT

-650 AQADNFAM
+650 AQADSFAA

-681 NQKGIKIEELEDKLV
+681 NQKNIKIEELEDKLV

-757 PMLYD
+757 PILYD
-762 SNNFHIREVR
+762 SNNFHVREVR

-805 YKEYPDRVFYCKKIG
+805 YKAYPDRIFYCKKIG
-820 SVKVQFDDMYHSDKA
+820 TVKVQFDDMYHSDKS

-843 LESDHTTDENSNI
+843 LESDHTADENSNGV
-856 ETSENNGVENVETVD
+856 ETRENENVE
-871 NNQVAENND
+871 NSD
-880 NGDNVDA
+880 NGNNVDS

-894 AYFGIRGTEQLLTY
+894 AYFGIRGTEQLLNY

-929 VDDQSLASQVISQV
+929 VDDQSLASQIISQV
-943 QALIAACSSNML
+943 QALIAACQSNMI

-961 YKALGTLNGLL
+961 YKALGTLDGLL

-988 KTAISNV
+988 KTVISNV
-995 NSMEDVDKILVA
+995 NSMEDVNKVLVA

>member
-68 YGMEITEDDINTAAQ
+68 YGVEITEDDINTAAQ

-109 DEQPILRSQVFETP
+109 DEQPILRSQVFENP

-168 AMYDTAENFAE
+168 AMYDTAENFAD

-198 DGKQTDAELEF
+198 DGKQADAELEF

-293 GKQDEIDKLK
+293 NKQDEIDRIR
-303 ETAQAE
+303 EEAQAE

-317 QEALEKVQNLEEKVE
+317 QEALDKVQNLEEKVE
-332 ELAKQLEA
+332 ELTKQLED
-340 AEKQKEEQEKQQEEQ
+340 AERQKEEQ

-360 EPTSDSDEQTG
+360 EQSSDSR
-371 ASEEPENI
+371 EPENI

-394 SKHEQEVNALN
+394 SQHEQEVNALN
-405 QQIADLKAALADTKT
+405 QQIADLKTALSDTKT

-433 MIINNSDEDNKSE
+433 IVINNSEDDKSE
-446 SLVGDNGNLHM
+446 NIVGDDGNLHM
-457 TGLADGHQVNVEA
+457 KGLVDGHQVNVEA

-490 KQAALDTLQQQFDE
+490 KQAALDTLQQQFEE

-530 EQLQK
+530 ENLQK
-535 NAGQTEQVDSSE
+535 SAGQTEQVDSSE
-547 EQNTE
+547 EQSAE
-552 STEKADNA
+552 SAEKADNA
-560 DSDEI
+560 DSDEV
-565 KTLNEKLVE
+565 KALNEKLVE

-601 AIKESHT
+601 AIKKSHT
-608 IKTDEVKLEV
+608 IKTDEVKLEI

-626 QDLIQENQQLKT
+626 QDLVQENQQLKT

-650 AQADNFAM
+650 AQADSFAI

-681 NQKGIKIEELEDKLV
+681 NQKNIKIEELEDKLV

-757 PMLYD
+757 PILYD
-762 SNNFHIREVR
+762 SNNFHVREVR

-805 YKEYPDRVFYCKKIG
+805 YKAYPDRIFYCKKIG
-820 SVKVQFDDMYHSDKA
+820 TVKVQFDDMYHSDKS

-843 LESDHTTDENSNI
+843 LESDHTADENSN
-856 ETSENNGVENVETVD
+856 GVETRESVENSDND
-871 NNQVAENND
+871 NN
-880 NGDNVDA
+880 VDS

-894 AYFGIRGTEQLLTY
+894 AYFGIRGTEQLLNY

-929 VDDQSLASQVISQV
+929 VDDQSLASQIISQV
-943 QALIAACSSNML
+943 QALIAACQSNMI

-961 YKALGTLNGLL
+961 YKALGTLDGLL

-988 KTAISNV
+988 KTVISNV
-995 NSMEDVDKILVA
+995 TSMEDVNKVLVA

-1120 ANRRKIDPRMF
+1120 ANRKKIDPRMF

>member
-68 YGMEITEDDINTAAQ
+68 YGVEITEDDINTAAQ

-109 DEQPILRSQVFETP
+109 DEQPILRSQVFENP

-198 DGKQTDAELEF
+198 DGKQADAELEF

-293 GKQDEIDKLK
+293 NKQDELDRIRD
-303 ETAQAE
+303 EAQAE
-309 QESLQAEK
+309 QENLQAEK

-332 ELAKQLEA
+332 ELTKQLED
-340 AEKQKEEQEKQQEEQ
+340 AEKQKEEQ

-360 EPTSDSDEQTG
+360 EQASDSR
-371 ASEEPENI
+371 EPENI

-394 SKHEQEVNALN
+394 SQHEQEVNALN
-405 QQIADLKAALADTKT
+405 QQIADLKTALSDTKT

-433 MIINNSDEDNKSE
+433 IVINNSEDDKSE
-446 SLVGDNGNLHM
+446 NIVGDDGNLHM
-457 TGLADGHQVNVEA
+457 KGLVDGHQVNVEA

-477 SKDVEELNQELAT
+477 SKDVEELNQEIAA

-530 EQLQK
+530 ENLQK
-535 NAGQTEQVDSSE
+535 TAGQTEQVDSSE
-547 EQNTE
+547 EQSDE

-560 DSDEI
+560 DSDEV
-565 KTLNEKLVE
+565 KALNEKLVE

-601 AIKESHT
+601 AIKKSHT
-608 IKTDEVKLEV
+608 IKTDEVKLEI
-618 GGDSEKVI
+618 GEDSEKVI

-650 AQADNFAM
+650 AQADSFAI

-681 NQKGIKIEELEDKLV
+681 NQKNIKIEELEDKLV
-696 RKGSK
+696 RKGSE

-757 PMLYD
+757 PILYD
-762 SNNFHIREVR
+762 SNNFHVREVR

-805 YKEYPDRVFYCKKIG
+805 YKAYPDRIFYCKKIG
-820 SVKVQFDDMYHSDKA
+820 TVKVQFDDMYHSDKSA
-835 VNSDDAMS
+835 NSDDAMS
-843 LESDHTTDENSNI
+843 LESDHTADENSNDV
-856 ETSENNGVENVETVD
+856 ETRENENVENSDND
-871 NNQVAENND
+871 NN
-880 NGDNVDA
+880 VDS

-894 AYFGIRGTEQLLTY
+894 AYFGIRGTEQLLNY

-929 VDDQSLASQVISQV
+929 VDDQSLASQIISQV
-943 QALIAACSSNML
+943 QALIAACQSNMI

-988 KTAISNV
+988 KTVISNV
-995 NSMEDVDKILVA
+995 NNMEDVNKVLVA

>member
-68 YGMEITEDDINTAAQ
+68 YGVEITEDDINTAAQ

-109 DEQPILRSQVFETP
+109 DEQPILRSQVFENP

-198 DGKQTDAELEF
+198 DGKQADAELEF

-293 GKQDEIDKLK
+293 NKQDELDRIR
-303 ETAQAE
+303 EEAQAE
-309 QESLQAEK
+309 QESLQEEK
-317 QEALEKVQNLEEKVE
+317 QKALEKVQNLEEKVE
-332 ELAKQLEA
+332 ELTKQLED
-340 AEKQKEEQEKQQEEQ
+340 AEKQKEEQ

-360 EPTSDSDEQTG
+360 EQASDSR
-371 ASEEPENI
+371 EPENI

-394 SKHEQEVNALN
+394 SQHEQEVNALN
-405 QQIADLKAALADTKT
+405 QQIDDLKVALSDTKT

-433 MIINNSDEDNKSE
+433 IVINNSEDDKSE
-446 SLVGDNGNLHM
+446 NLVGDDGNLHM
-457 TGLADGHQVNVEA
+457 KSLVDGHQVNVEA

-490 KQAALDTLQQQFDE
+490 KQAALDTLQKQFDE

-530 EQLQK
+530 ENLQK
-535 NAGQTEQVDSSE
+535 TAGQTEQDDSSE
-547 EQNTE
+547 EQSAE
-552 STEKADNA
+552 SAEKADNA
-560 DSDEI
+560 DSDEV
-565 KTLNEKLVE
+565 KALNEKLVE

-601 AIKESHT
+601 AIKKSHT
-608 IKTDEVKLEV
+608 IKTDEVKLEI

-626 QDLIQENQQLKT
+626 KDLVQENQQLKT

-650 AQADNFAM
+650 AQADSFAI

-681 NQKGIKIEELEDKLV
+681 NQKNIKIEELEDKLV

-757 PMLYD
+757 PILYD
-762 SNNFHIREVR
+762 SNNFHVREVR

-805 YKEYPDRVFYCKKIG
+805 YKAYPDRIFYCKKIG
-820 SVKVQFDDMYHSDKA
+820 TVKVQFDDMYHSDKA
-835 VNSDDAMS
+835 ANSDDAMS
-843 LESDHTTDENSNI
+843 LESDHTADENSNDV
-856 ETSENNGVENVETVD
+856 ETRENENVENSDND
-871 NNQVAENND
+871 NN
-880 NGDNVDA
+880 VDS

-894 AYFGIRGTEQLLTY
+894 AYFGIRGTEQLLNY
-908 QYAQCISIAA
+908 QYAQCISIVA

-929 VDDQSLASQVISQV
+929 VDDQSLASQIISQV
-943 QALIAACSSNML
+943 QALIAACQSNMI

-961 YKALGTLNGLL
+961 YKALGTLDGLL

-988 KTAISNV
+988 KTVISNV
-995 NSMEDVDKILVA
+995 NSMEDVNKVLVA

>member
-68 YGMEITEDDINTAAQ
+68 YGVEITEDDINTAAQ

-109 DEQPILRSQVFETP
+109 DEQPILRSQVFENP

-198 DGKQTDAELEF
+198 DGKQADAELEF

-264 DKVQQ
+264 DRVQQ

-293 GKQDEIDKLK
+293 NKQDEIDRIR
-303 ETAQAE
+303 EEAQAE

-332 ELAKQLEA
+332 ELTKQLED
-340 AEKQKEEQEKQQEEQ
+340 AERQKEEQ

-360 EPTSDSDEQTG
+360 EQASDSR
-371 ASEEPENI
+371 EPENI

-394 SKHEQEVNALN
+394 SQHEQEVNALN
-405 QQIADLKAALADTKT
+405 QQIADLKTALSDTKT

-433 MIINNSDEDNKSE
+433 IVINNSEDDKSE
-446 SLVGDNGNLHM
+446 NIVGDDGNLHM
-457 TGLADGHQVNVEA
+457 KGLVDGHQVNVEA

-490 KQAALDTLQQQFDE
+490 KQAALDTLQQQFEE

-530 EQLQK
+530 ENLQK
-535 NAGQTEQVDSSE
+535 TAGQTEQVDSSE
-547 EQNTE
+547 EQSAE

-560 DSDEI
+560 DSDEVNA
-565 KTLNEKLVE
+565 LNEKLVE

-601 AIKESHT
+601 AIKKSHT
-608 IKTDEVKLEV
+608 IKTDEVKLEI

-626 QDLIQENQQLKT
+626 QDLVQENQQLKT

-650 AQADNFAM
+650 AQADSFAI

-681 NQKGIKIEELEDKLV
+681 NQKNIKIEELEDKLV

-757 PMLYD
+757 PILYD
-762 SNNFHIREVR
+762 SNNFHVREVR

-805 YKEYPDRVFYCKKIG
+805 YKAYPDRIFYCKKIG
-820 SVKVQFDDMYHSDKA
+820 TVKVQFDDMYHSDKS

-843 LESDHTTDENSNI
+843 LESDHTADENSNGA
-856 ETSENNGVENVETVD
+856 EARENENVE
-871 NNQVAENND
+871 NSD
-880 NGDNVDA
+880 NGNNVDS

-894 AYFGIRGTEQLLTY
+894 AYFGIRGTEQLLNY

-929 VDDQSLASQVISQV
+929 VDDQSLASQIISQV
-943 QALIAACSSNML
+943 QALIAACQSNMI

-961 YKALGTLNGLL
+961 YKALGTLDGLL

-988 KTAISNV
+988 KTVISNV
-995 NSMEDVDKILVA
+995 NSMEDVNKVLVA

-1120 ANRRKIDPRMF
+1120 ANRKKIDPRMF

>member
-68 YGMEITEDDINTAAQ
+68 YGVEITENDIDTAAQ
-83 YCAEN
+83 YCVEN

-109 DEQPILRSQVFETP
+109 DEQPILRSQVFENP

-198 DGKQTDAELEF
+198 DGKQADAELEF

-235 LVDAKSKID
+235 LIDAKSKID

-293 GKQDEIDKLK
+293 NKQDEIDRIR
-303 ETAQAE
+303 EEAQAE

-317 QEALEKVQNLEEKVE
+317 QEALDKVQSLEEKVE
-332 ELAKQLEA
+332 ELTKQLED
-340 AEKQKEEQEKQQEEQ
+340 AEKQKEEQ

-360 EPTSDSDEQTG
+360 EQSSDSR
-371 ASEEPENI
+371 EPENI

-394 SKHEQEVNALN
+394 SQHEQEVNALN
-405 QQIADLKAALADTKT
+405 QQIADLKTALSDTKT

-433 MIINNSDEDNKSE
+433 IVINNSEDDKSE
-446 SLVGDNGNLHM
+446 NLVGDDGNLHM
-457 TGLADGHQVNVEA
+457 KGLVDGHQVNVEA

-477 SKDVEELNQELAT
+477 SKDIEELNQELAA
-490 KQAALDTLQQQFDE
+490 KQAALDILQQQFDE

-530 EQLQK
+530 ENLQK
-535 NAGQTEQVDSSE
+535 TAGQTEQVDSSE
-547 EQNTE
+547 EQSAE
-552 STEKADNA
+552 SAEKADNA
-560 DSDEI
+560 DSDEV
-565 KTLNEKLVE
+565 KALNEKLVE

-595 VQMELA
+595 VQMELT
-601 AIKESHT
+601 AIKKSHT

-626 QDLIQENQQLKT
+626 QDLVQENQQLKT

-650 AQADNFAM
+650 AQADSFAI

-681 NQKGIKIEELEDKLV
+681 NQKNIKIEELEDKLV

-757 PMLYD
+757 PILYD
-762 SNNFHIREVR
+762 SNNFHVREVR

-798 MQKAVSM
+798 IQKAVSM
-805 YKEYPDRVFYCKKIG
+805 YKAYPDRIFYCKKIG
-820 SVKVQFDDMYHSDKA
+820 TVKVQFDDMYHSDKSA
-835 VNSDDAMS
+835 NSDDAMS
-843 LESDHTTDENSNI
+843 LESDHTADENSNDV
-856 ETSENNGVENVETVD
+856 ETRENENVE
-871 NNQVAENND
+871 NSD
-880 NGDNVDA
+880 NGNNVDS

-894 AYFGIRGTEQLLTY
+894 AYFGIRGTEQLLNY

-929 VDDQSLASQVISQV
+929 VDDQSLASQIISQV
-943 QALIAACSSNML
+943 QALIAACQSNMI

-961 YKALGTLNGLL
+961 YKALGTLDGLL

-988 KTAISNV
+988 KTVISNV
-995 NSMEDVDKILVA
+995 NSMEDVNKVLVA

>member
-68 YGMEITEDDINTAAQ
+68 YGVEITENDIDTAAQ
-83 YCAEN
+83 YCVEN

-109 DEQPILRSQVFETP
+109 DEQPILRSQVFENP

-198 DGKQTDAELEF
+198 DGKQADAELEF

-235 LVDAKSKID
+235 LIDAKSKID

-293 GKQDEIDKLK
+293 NKQDEIDRIR
-303 ETAQAE
+303 EEAQAE

-317 QEALEKVQNLEEKVE
+317 QEALDKVQSLEEKVE
-332 ELAKQLEA
+332 ELTKQLED
-340 AEKQKEEQEKQQEEQ
+340 AEKQKEEQ

-360 EPTSDSDEQTG
+360 EQASDSR
-371 ASEEPENI
+371 EPENI

-394 SKHEQEVNALN
+394 SQHEQEVNALN
-405 QQIADLKAALADTKT
+405 QQIADLKTALSDTKT

-433 MIINNSDEDNKSE
+433 IVINNSEDDKSE
-446 SLVGDNGNLHM
+446 NLVGDDGNLHM
-457 TGLADGHQVNVEA
+457 KGLVDGHQVNVEA

-490 KQAALDTLQQQFDE
+490 KQAALDILQQQFDE

-530 EQLQK
+530 ENLQK
-535 NAGQTEQVDSSE
+535 TAGQTEQVDSSE
-547 EQNTE
+547 EQSTE
-552 STEKADNA
+552 SAEKVDNA
-560 DSDEI
+560 DSDEV
-565 KTLNEKLVE
+565 KALNEKLVE

-595 VQMELA
+595 VQMELT
-601 AIKESHT
+601 AIKKSHT
-608 IKTDEVKLEV
+608 IKTDEVKLEI

-626 QDLIQENQQLKT
+626 QDLVQENQQLKT

-650 AQADNFAM
+650 AQADSFAI

-681 NQKGIKIEELEDKLV
+681 NQKNIKIEELEDKLV

-757 PMLYD
+757 PILYD
-762 SNNFHIREVR
+762 SNNFHVREVR

-805 YKEYPDRVFYCKKIG
+805 YKAYPDRIFYCKKIG
-820 SVKVQFDDMYHSDKA
+820 TVKVQFDDMYHSDKSA
-835 VNSDDAMS
+835 NSDDAMS
-843 LESDHTTDENSNI
+843 LESDHTADENSNDV
-856 ETSENNGVENVETVD
+856 ETRENENVE
-871 NNQVAENND
+871 NSD
-880 NGDNVDA
+880 NGNNVDS

-894 AYFGIRGTEQLLTY
+894 AYFGIRGTEQLLNY

-929 VDDQSLASQVISQV
+929 VDDQSLASQIISQV
-943 QALIAACSSNML
+943 QALIAACQSNMI

-961 YKALGTLNGLL
+961 YKALGTLDGLL

-988 KTAISNV
+988 KTVISNV
-995 NSMEDVDKILVA
+995 NSMEDVNKVLVA

>member
-68 YGMEITEDDINTAAQ
+68 YGVEITEDDINTAAQ

-109 DEQPILRSQVFETP
+109 DEQPILRSQVFENP

-198 DGKQTDAELEF
+198 DGKQADAELEF

-229 EDLNKQ
+229 DDLNKQ

-293 GKQDEIDKLK
+293 NKQDEIDRIRQ
-303 ETAQAE
+303 EAQAE

-332 ELAKQLEA
+332 ELTKQLED
-340 AEKQKEEQEKQQEEQ
+340 AEKQKEEQ

-360 EPTSDSDEQTG
+360 EQTSDSR
-371 ASEEPENI
+371 EPENI

-394 SKHEQEVNALN
+394 SQHEQEVNALN
-405 QQIADLKAALADTKT
+405 QQIDDLKADLSETKT

-433 MIINNSDEDNKSE
+433 IVINNSEDDKSE
-446 SLVGDNGNLHM
+446 NLVGDDENLHM
-457 TGLADGHQVNVEA
+457 KGLVDGHQVNVEA

-477 SKDVEELNQELAT
+477 SKDVEELNQELAA

-530 EQLQK
+530 ENLQK
-535 NAGQTEQVDSSE
+535 TAGQTEQVDSSE
-547 EQNTE
+547 EQSAE

-560 DSDEI
+560 DSDEV
-565 KTLNEKLVE
+565 KALNEKLVE

-601 AIKESHT
+601 AIKKSHT
-608 IKTDEVKLEV
+608 IKTDEVKLEI

-626 QDLIQENQQLKT
+626 QDLVQENQQLKT

-650 AQADNFAM
+650 AQADSFAI

-681 NQKGIKIEELEDKLV
+681 NQKNIKIEELEDKLV

-757 PMLYD
+757 PILYD
-762 SNNFHIREVR
+762 SNNFHVREVR

-805 YKEYPDRVFYCKKIG
+805 YKAYPDRIFYCKKIG
-820 SVKVQFDDMYHSDKA
+820 TVKVQFDDMYHSDKSA
-835 VNSDDAMS
+835 NSDDAMS
-843 LESDHTTDENSNI
+843 LESDHTADENSNGV
-856 ETSENNGVENVETVD
+856 ETRENENVE
-871 NNQVAENND
+871 NSD
-880 NGDNVDA
+880 NGNNVDS

-894 AYFGIRGTEQLLTY
+894 AYFGIRGTEQLLNY

-929 VDDQSLASQVISQV
+929 VDDQSLASQIISQV
-943 QALIAACSSNML
+943 QALIAACQSNMI

-961 YKALGTLNGLL
+961 YKALGTLDGLL

-988 KTAISNV
+988 KTVISNV
-995 NSMEDVDKILVA
+995 NSMEDVNKVLVA

-1120 ANRRKIDPRMF
+1120 ANRKKIDPRMF

>member
-68 YGMEITEDDINTAAQ
+68 YGVEITEDDINTAAQ

-109 DEQPILRSQVFETP
+109 DEQPILRSQVFENP

-198 DGKQTDAELEF
+198 DGKQADAELEF

-293 GKQDEIDKLK
+293 NKQDEIDRIR
-303 ETAQAE
+303 EEAQAE

-332 ELAKQLEA
+332 ELTKQLED
-340 AEKQKEEQEKQQEEQ
+340 AEKQKEEQ

-360 EPTSDSDEQTG
+360 EQSSDSR
-371 ASEEPENI
+371 EPENI

-394 SKHEQEVNALN
+394 SQHEQEVNALN
-405 QQIADLKAALADTKT
+405 QQIDDLKSALSDTKT

-433 MIINNSDEDNKSE
+433 IVINNSEEDKSE
-446 SLVGDNGNLHM
+446 NLVGDDGNLHM
-457 TGLADGHQVNVEA
+457 KGLVDGHQVNVEA

-477 SKDVEELNQELAT
+477 SKDVEELNQELAA

-530 EQLQK
+530 ENLQK
-535 NAGQTEQVDSSE
+535 TAGQTEQVDSSE
-547 EQNTE
+547 EQSAE

-560 DSDEI
+560 DSDEV
-565 KTLNEKLVE
+565 KALNEKLVE

-601 AIKESHT
+601 AIKKSHT
-608 IKTDEVKLEV
+608 IKTDEVKLEI

-626 QDLIQENQQLKT
+626 QDLVQENQQLKT

-650 AQADNFAM
+650 AQADSFAI

-681 NQKGIKIEELEDKLV
+681 NQKNIKIEELEDKLV

-757 PMLYD
+757 PILYD
-762 SNNFHIREVR
+762 SNNFHVREVR

-805 YKEYPDRVFYCKKIG
+805 YKAYPDRIFYCKKIG
-820 SVKVQFDDMYHSDKA
+820 TVKVQFDDMYHSDKSA
-835 VNSDDAMS
+835 NSDDAMS
-843 LESDHTTDENSNI
+843 LESDHTADENSN
-856 ETSENNGVENVETVD
+856 GVEARENVE
-871 NNQVAENND
+871 NSD
-880 NGDNVDA
+880 NGNNVDS
-887 TGMVDGY
+887 TGMIDGY
-894 AYFGIRGTEQLLTY
+894 AYFGIRGTEQLLNY

-929 VDDQSLASQVISQV
+929 VDDQSLASQIISQV
-943 QALIAACSSNML
+943 QALIAACQSNMI

-961 YKALGTLNGLL
+961 YKALGTLDGLL

-988 KTAISNV
+988 KTVISNV
-995 NSMEDVDKILVA
+995 NSMEDVNKVLVA

-1120 ANRRKIDPRMF
+1120 ANRKKIDPRMF

>member
-68 YGMEITEDDINTAAQ
+68 YGVEITEDDINTAAQ

-109 DEQPILRSQVFETP
+109 DEQPILRSQVFENP

-198 DGKQTDAELEF
+198 DGKQADAELEF

-293 GKQDEIDKLK
+293 NKQDEIDRIR
-303 ETAQAE
+303 EEAQAE

-317 QEALEKVQNLEEKVE
+317 QKALEKVQNLEEKVE
-332 ELAKQLEA
+332 ELTKQLED
-340 AEKQKEEQEKQQEEQ
+340 AEKQKEEQ

-360 EPTSDSDEQTG
+360 EQTSDSR
-371 ASEEPENI
+371 EPENI

-394 SKHEQEVNALN
+394 SQHEQEVNALN
-405 QQIADLKAALADTKT
+405 QQIADLRTALSDTKT

-433 MIINNSDEDNKSE
+433 IVINNSEDDKSE
-446 SLVGDNGNLHM
+446 NLVGDDENLHM
-457 TGLADGHQVNVEA
+457 KGLVDGHQVNVEA

-477 SKDVEELNQELAT
+477 SKDVEELNQELAA

-530 EQLQK
+530 ENLQK
-535 NAGQTEQVDSSE
+535 TAGQTEQVDSSE
-547 EQNTE
+547 EQSAE
-552 STEKADNA
+552 PAEKADNA
-560 DSDEI
+560 DSDEV
-565 KTLNEKLVE
+565 KALNEKLVE
-574 RDRQIEDLTQQLAVA
+574 RDRQIEDLTQQLAMA

-601 AIKESHT
+601 AIKKSHT
-608 IKTDEVKLEV
+608 IKTDEVKLEI
-618 GGDSEKVI
+618 GEDSEKVI
-626 QDLIQENQQLKT
+626 QDLVQENQQLKA

-650 AQADNFAM
+650 AQADSFAI

-681 NQKGIKIEELEDKLV
+681 NQKNIKIEELEDKLV
-696 RKGSK
+696 RKGSE

-757 PMLYD
+757 PILYD
-762 SNNFHIREVR
+762 SNNFHVREVR

-805 YKEYPDRVFYCKKIG
+805 YKAYPDRIFYCKKIG
-820 SVKVQFDDMYHSDKA
+820 TVKVQFDDMYHSDKSA
-835 VNSDDAMS
+835 NSDDAMS
-843 LESDHTTDENSNI
+843 LESDHTADENSNDV
-856 ETSENNGVENVETVD
+856 ETRENENVE
-871 NNQVAENND
+871 NSD
-880 NGDNVDA
+880 NGNNVDS

-894 AYFGIRGTEQLLTY
+894 AYFGIRGTEQLLNY

-929 VDDQSLASQVISQV
+929 VDDQSLASQIISQV
-943 QALIAACSSNML
+943 QALIAACQSNMI

-961 YKALGTLNGLL
+961 YKALGTLDGLL

-988 KTAISNV
+988 KTVISNV
-995 NSMEDVDKILVA
+995 NSMEDVNNVLVA

-1120 ANRRKIDPRMF
+1120 ANRKKIDPRMF

>member
-68 YGMEITEDDINTAAQ
+68 YGVEITEDDINTAAQ

-109 DEQPILRSQVFETP
+109 DEQPILRSQVFENP

-198 DGKQTDAELEF
+198 DGKQADAELEF

-293 GKQDEIDKLK
+293 NKQDELDRIR
-303 ETAQAE
+303 EEAQAE

-332 ELAKQLEA
+332 ELTKQLED
-340 AEKQKEEQEKQQEEQ
+340 AEKQKEEQ

-360 EPTSDSDEQTG
+360 EQTSDSR
-371 ASEEPENI
+371 EPENI

-394 SKHEQEVNALN
+394 SQHEQEVNALN
-405 QQIADLKAALADTKT
+405 QQIADLKTALSETKT

-433 MIINNSDEDNKSE
+433 IVINNSEDDKSE
-446 SLVGDNGNLHM
+446 NLVGDDGNLHM
-457 TGLADGHQVNVEA
+457 KGLVDGHQVNVEA
-470 HALMVDS
+470 HALMVNS
-477 SKDVEELNQELAT
+477 SKDVEELNQELVT

-530 EQLQK
+530 ENLQK
-535 NAGQTEQVDSSE
+535 TAGQTEQVDSSE
-547 EQNTE
+547 EQSAE
-552 STEKADNA
+552 LAEKADNA
-560 DSDEI
+560 DSDEV
-565 KTLNEKLVE
+565 KALNEKLVE

-601 AIKESHT
+601 AIKKSHT
-608 IKTDEVKLEV
+608 IKTDEVKLEID
-618 GGDSEKVI
+618 GDSEKVI
-626 QDLIQENQQLKT
+626 QDLVQENQQLKT

-650 AQADNFAM
+650 AQADSFAI

-681 NQKGIKIEELEDKLV
+681 NQKNIKIEELEDKLV

-706 MDLLDSIEDDPQ
+706 MDLLDSIENDPQ

-757 PMLYD
+757 PILYD
-762 SNNFHIREVR
+762 SNNFHVREVR

-805 YKEYPDRVFYCKKIG
+805 YKAYPDRIFYCKKIG
-820 SVKVQFDDMYHSDKA
+820 TVKVQFDDMYHSDKSA
-835 VNSDDAMS
+835 NSDDAMS
-843 LESDHTTDENSNI
+843 LESDHTADENSNSV
-856 ETSENNGVENVETVD
+856 ETSENENVE
-871 NNQVAENND
+871 NSD
-880 NGDNVDA
+880 NGNNVDS

-894 AYFGIRGTEQLLTY
+894 AYFGIRGTEQLLNY

-929 VDDQSLASQVISQV
+929 VDDQSLASQIISQV
-943 QALIAACSSNML
+943 QALIAACQSNMI

-961 YKALGTLNGLL
+961 YKALGTLDGLL

-988 KTAISNV
+988 KTVISNV
-995 NSMEDVDKILVA
+995 NSMEDVNKVLIA

-1120 ANRRKIDPRMF
+1120 ANRKKIDPRMF

>member
-68 YGMEITEDDINTAAQ
+68 YGVEITEDDINTAAQ

-109 DEQPILRSQVFETP
+109 DEQPILRSQVFENP

-198 DGKQTDAELEF
+198 DGKQADAELEF

-293 GKQDEIDKLK
+293 NKQDEIDRIR
-303 ETAQAE
+303 EEAQAE

-332 ELAKQLEA
+332 ELTKQLED
-340 AEKQKEEQEKQQEEQ
+340 AERQKEEQ

-360 EPTSDSDEQTG
+360 EQASDSR
-371 ASEEPENI
+371 EPENI

-394 SKHEQEVNALN
+394 SQHEQEVNALN
-405 QQIADLKAALADTKT
+405 QQIADLKTALSDTKT

-433 MIINNSDEDNKSE
+433 IVINNSEDDKSE
-446 SLVGDNGNLHM
+446 NIVGDDGNLHM
-457 TGLADGHQVNVEA
+457 KGLVDGHQVNVEA

-490 KQAALDTLQQQFDE
+490 KQAALDTLQQQFEE

-530 EQLQK
+530 ENLQK
-535 NAGQTEQVDSSE
+535 TAGQTEQVDSSE
-547 EQNTE
+547 EQSAE
-552 STEKADNA
+552 PAEKADNS
-560 DSDEI
+560 DSDEV
-565 KTLNEKLVE
+565 KALNEKLVE

-601 AIKESHT
+601 AIKKSHT
-608 IKTDEVKLEV
+608 IKTDEVKLEI

-626 QDLIQENQQLKT
+626 QDLVQENQQLKT

-650 AQADNFAM
+650 AQADSFAI

-681 NQKGIKIEELEDKLV
+681 NQKNIKIEELEDKLV

-757 PMLYD
+757 PILYD
-762 SNNFHIREVR
+762 SNNFHVREVR

-805 YKEYPDRVFYCKKIG
+805 YKAYPDRIFYCKKIG
-820 SVKVQFDDMYHSDKA
+820 TVKVQFDDMYHSDKS

-843 LESDHTTDENSNI
+843 LESDHTADENSN
-856 ETSENNGVENVETVD
+856 GVETRESVENSDND
-871 NNQVAENND
+871 NN
-880 NGDNVDA
+880 VDS

-894 AYFGIRGTEQLLTY
+894 AYFGIRGTEQLLNY

-929 VDDQSLASQVISQV
+929 VDDQSLASQIISQV
-943 QALIAACSSNML
+943 QALIAACQSNMI

-961 YKALGTLNGLL
+961 YKALGTLDGLL

-988 KTAISNV
+988 KTVISNV
-995 NSMEDVDKILVA
+995 NSMEDVNKVLVA

-1120 ANRRKIDPRMF
+1120 ANRKKIDPRMF

>member
-68 YGMEITEDDINTAAQ
+68 YGVEITEDDINTAAQ

-109 DEQPILRSQVFETP
+109 DEQPILRSQVFENP

-198 DGKQTDAELEF
+198 DGKQADAELEF

-293 GKQDEIDKLK
+293 NKQDEIDRIR
-303 ETAQAE
+303 EEAQAE

-317 QEALEKVQNLEEKVE
+317 QEALEKVQNLEEKIE
-332 ELAKQLEA
+332 ELTKQLED
-340 AEKQKEEQEKQQEEQ
+340 AEKQKEEQ

-360 EPTSDSDEQTG
+360 EQASDSI
-371 ASEEPENI
+371 EPENI

-394 SKHEQEVNALN
+394 SQHEQEVNALN
-405 QQIADLKAALADTKT
+405 QQIDDLKAALSDTKT

-433 MIINNSDEDNKSE
+433 IVINNSEDDKSE
-446 SLVGDNGNLHM
+446 NIVGDDENLHM
-457 TGLADGHQVNVEA
+457 KGLVDGHQVNVEA
-470 HALMVDS
+470 HALMINS
-477 SKDVEELNQELAT
+477 SKDVEELNQELAA

-530 EQLQK
+530 ENLQK
-535 NAGQTEQVDSSE
+535 TAGQTEQVDSSE
-547 EQNTE
+547 EQSAE
-552 STEKADNA
+552 PAEKADNA
-560 DSDEI
+560 DSDEV
-565 KTLNEKLVE
+565 KALNEKLVE

-601 AIKESHT
+601 AIKKSHT
-608 IKTDEVKLEV
+608 IKTDEVKLEI

-626 QDLIQENQQLKT
+626 QDLVQENQQLKT

-650 AQADNFAM
+650 AQADSFAI

-681 NQKGIKIEELEDKLV
+681 NQKNIKIEELEDKLV

-757 PMLYD
+757 PILYD
-762 SNNFHIREVR
+762 SNNFHVREVR

-805 YKEYPDRVFYCKKIG
+805 YKAYPDRIFYCKKIG
-820 SVKVQFDDMYHSDKA
+820 TVKVQFDDMYHSDKSA
-835 VNSDDAMS
+835 NSDDAMS
-843 LESDHTTDENSNI
+843 LESDHTADENSN
-856 ETSENNGVENVETVD
+856 GVEARENVNVE
-871 NNQVAENND
+871 NSD
-880 NGDNVDA
+880 NGNNVDS

-894 AYFGIRGTEQLLTY
+894 AYFGIRGTEQLLNY

-929 VDDQSLASQVISQV
+929 VDDQSLASQIISQV
-943 QALIAACSSNML
+943 QALIAACQSNMI

-961 YKALGTLNGLL
+961 YKALGTLDGLL

-988 KTAISNV
+988 KTVISNV
-995 NSMEDVDKILVA
+995 NSMEDVNKVLVA

-1027 VEGDENIQG
+1027 VQGDENIQG

>member
-68 YGMEITEDDINTAAQ
+68 YGVEITEDDINTAAQ

-109 DEQPILRSQVFETP
+109 DEQPILRSQVFENP

-168 AMYDTAENFAE
+168 AMYDTAENFAD

-198 DGKQTDAELEF
+198 DGKQADAELEF

-293 GKQDEIDKLK
+293 NKQDEIDRIR
-303 ETAQAE
+303 EEAQAE

-332 ELAKQLEA
+332 ELTKQLED
-340 AEKQKEEQEKQQEEQ
+340 AERQKEEQ

-360 EPTSDSDEQTG
+360 EQASDSR
-371 ASEEPENI
+371 EPENI

-394 SKHEQEVNALN
+394 SQHEQEVNALN
-405 QQIADLKAALADTKT
+405 QQIADLKTALSDTKT

-433 MIINNSDEDNKSE
+433 IVINNSEDDKSE
-446 SLVGDNGNLHM
+446 NIVGDDGNLHM
-457 TGLADGHQVNVEA
+457 KGLVDGHQVNVEA

-490 KQAALDTLQQQFDE
+490 KQAALDTLQQQFEE

-530 EQLQK
+530 ENLQK
-535 NAGQTEQVDSSE
+535 SAGQTEQVDSSE
-547 EQNTE
+547 EQSAE
-552 STEKADNA
+552 PAEKADNS
-560 DSDEI
+560 DSDEVNA
-565 KTLNEKLVE
+565 LNEKLVE

-601 AIKESHT
+601 AIKKSHT
-608 IKTDEVKLEV
+608 IKTDEVKLEI

-626 QDLIQENQQLKT
+626 QDLVQENQQLKT

-650 AQADNFAM
+650 AQADSFAI

-681 NQKGIKIEELEDKLV
+681 NQKNIKIEELEDKLV

-757 PMLYD
+757 PILYD
-762 SNNFHIREVR
+762 SNNFHVREVR

-805 YKEYPDRVFYCKKIG
+805 YKAYPDRIFYCKKIG
-820 SVKVQFDDMYHSDKA
+820 TVKVQFDDMYHSDKS

-843 LESDHTTDENSNI
+843 LESDHTADENSN
-856 ETSENNGVENVETVD
+856 GVETRESVENSDND
-871 NNQVAENND
+871 NN
-880 NGDNVDA
+880 VDS

-894 AYFGIRGTEQLLTY
+894 AYFGIRGTEQLLNY

-929 VDDQSLASQVISQV
+929 VDDQSLASQIISQV
-943 QALIAACSSNML
+943 QALIAACQSNMI

-961 YKALGTLNGLL
+961 YKALGTLDGLL

-988 KTAISNV
+988 KTVISNV
-995 NSMEDVDKILVA
+995 NSMEDVNKVLVA

-1120 ANRRKIDPRMF
+1120 ANRKKIDPRMF

>member
-68 YGMEITEDDINTAAQ
+68 YGTDITENDIDTAAE

-94 ITNGDDIVIVSGCKD
+94 ITNGDDIVIVSGCRD
-109 DEQPILRSQVFETP
+109 DEQPILRSQVFENP

-154 DKLKERLSHEDARQ
+154 DKLKERLSHEEARQ
-168 AMYDTAENFAE
+168 AMYDTAESFAE

-198 DGKQTDAELEF
+198 DGKQVDDAELEF

-217 LTAEKAELEAQI
+217 LTAEKAELEVQI
-229 EDLNKQ
+229 DELNKQ

-251 ELQVELDEKIKEL
+251 ELQAELDEKIKEL
-264 DKVQQ
+264 NKVQQ
-269 TLEVKQDELNTLQ
+269 TLEVKSDELDTLQ

-293 GKQDEIDKLK
+293 NKQAELDSLR
-303 ETAQAE
+303 ETTSVE

-317 QEALEKVQNLEEKVE
+317 QEALAKVQNLEARVD
-332 ELAKQLEA
+332 ELTKQLEE
-340 AEKQKEEQEKQQEEQ
+340 AEQQKAEQEQNEKS
-355 TVNSE
+355 NSE
-360 EPTSDSDEQTG
+360 NV
-371 ASEEPENI
+371 EEHENI

-394 SKHEQEVNALN
+394 SQHKQEIEALN
-405 QQIADLKAALADTKT
+405 KQIDELKAALTDTKT

-433 MIINNSDEDNKSE
+433 IVINNEDEHSE
-446 SLVGDNGNLHM
+446 SIVGDDGNLHM

-470 HALMVDS
+470 HALMVEG
-477 SKDVEELNQELAT
+477 SKDVEELTEEIAT
-490 KQAALDTLQQQFDE
+490 KQAAIDTLQQQLDE

-530 EQLQK
+530 EQLEK
-535 NAGQTEQVDSSE
+535 NVGNVEQTSEGESSQNVERNGNDS
-547 EQNTE
+547 
-552 STEKADNA
+552 

-565 KTLNEKLVE
+565 KSLNEKLVE

-618 GGDSEKVI
+618 GGDSEKII
-626 QDLIQENQQLKT
+626 QNLVQENQQLKT

-650 AQADNFAM
+650 AQADNFAI

-675 ALEVEI
+675 ALEVEV
-681 NQKGIKIEELEDKLV
+681 NQKNIKIEELEDKLV
-696 RKGSK
+696 RKGSQ

-706 MDLLDSIEDDPQ
+706 MDLLDSIEDDPD

-762 SNNFHIREVR
+762 SNNFRIREVR

-786 ALDISDDTEDSL
+786 ALDISEDTEDSL

-805 YKEYPDRVFYCKKIG
+805 YKAYPDRIFYCKKIG
-820 SVKVQFDDMYHSDKA
+820 TVKVQFDDMYHSDKA
-835 VNSDDAMS
+835 VNNDDSMQ
-843 LESDHTTDENSNI
+843 LESDHTDTEDIVNNEQEVS
-856 ETSENNGVENVETVD
+856 ETNVEQDQNSDGNAIDTS
-871 NNQVAENND
+871 
-880 NGDNVDA
+880 
-887 TGMVDGY
+887 GMIDGY
-894 AYFGIRGTEQLLTY
+894 AYFGIRGTEQLLSY
-908 QYAQCISIAA
+908 QYAQCVSIAA

-929 VDDQSLASQVISQV
+929 VDDQSLASQIISQV
-943 QALIAACSSNML
+943 QALIAACQSNML

-961 YKALGTLNGLL
+961 YKALGTIDGLL
-972 EPMTMSNKG
+972 EQMTMSNKG

-988 KTAISNV
+988 KTVISNV
-995 NSMEDVDKILVA
+995 NSMEDVVKVLTA

-1020 IMYKIKY
+1020 VMYKIKY

-1041 DDIIEDNVIDYP
+1041 DDIVEDNIIDYP
-1053 GDSVGNFFEKRIDG
+1053 GDSDGNFFEKRIDG

-1088 GLTKVINEDINNE
+1088 GLTKVINEDINSE

-1106 QFADVVQQMFRHGL
+1106 QFADVVQQMMRHGL
-1120 ANRRKIDPRMF
+1120 ANRRKIDLRMF
-1131 GQVVGTDR
+1131 GQIVGTDK

-1145 KADVLDKY
+1145 KDDVLDKY

-1201 KFYRDEFRTNQ
+1201 KFYKDEFRTNQ

-1219 KTIVNYVETRM
+1219 KTIVSYVETRM

>member
-68 YGMEITEDDINTAAQ
+68 YGVEITEDDINTAAQ

-109 DEQPILRSQVFETP
+109 DEQPILRSQVFENP

-198 DGKQTDAELEF
+198 DGKQADAELEF

-217 LTAEKAELEAQI
+217 LTAEKVELEAQI

-293 GKQDEIDKLK
+293 NKQDEIDRIR
-303 ETAQAE
+303 EEAQAE

-317 QEALEKVQNLEEKVE
+317 QEALEKVQNLEEKIE
-332 ELAKQLEA
+332 ELTKQLED
-340 AEKQKEEQEKQQEEQ
+340 AEKQKEEQ

-360 EPTSDSDEQTG
+360 EQASDSI
-371 ASEEPENI
+371 EPENI

-394 SKHEQEVNALN
+394 SQHEQEVNALN
-405 QQIADLKAALADTKT
+405 QQIDDLKAALSDTKT

-433 MIINNSDEDNKSE
+433 IVINNSEDDKSE
-446 SLVGDNGNLHM
+446 NLVGDDGNLHM
-457 TGLADGHQVNVEA
+457 KGLVDGHQVNVEA
-470 HALMVDS
+470 HALMINS
-477 SKDVEELNQELAT
+477 SKDVEELNQELAA

-530 EQLQK
+530 ENLQK
-535 NAGQTEQVDSSE
+535 TAGQTEQVDSSE
-547 EQNTE
+547 EQSAE

-560 DSDEI
+560 DSDEV
-565 KTLNEKLVE
+565 KALNEKLVE

-601 AIKESHT
+601 AIKKSHT
-608 IKTDEVKLEV
+608 IKTDEVKLEI

-626 QDLIQENQQLKT
+626 QDLVQENQQLKT

-650 AQADNFAM
+650 AQADSFAI

-681 NQKGIKIEELEDKLV
+681 NQKNIKIEELEDKLV

-757 PMLYD
+757 PILYD
-762 SNNFHIREVR
+762 SNNFHVREVR

-805 YKEYPDRVFYCKKIG
+805 YKAYPDRIFYCKKIG
-820 SVKVQFDDMYHSDKA
+820 TVKVQFDDMYHSDKSA
-835 VNSDDAMS
+835 NSDDAMS
-843 LESDHTTDENSNI
+843 LESDHTADENSN
-856 ETSENNGVENVETVD
+856 GVEARENVNVE
-871 NNQVAENND
+871 NSD
-880 NGDNVDA
+880 NGNNVDS

-894 AYFGIRGTEQLLTY
+894 AYFGIRGTEQLLNY

-929 VDDQSLASQVISQV
+929 VDDQSLASQIISQV
-943 QALIAACSSNML
+943 QALIAACQSNMI

-988 KTAISNV
+988 KTVISNV
-995 NSMEDVDKILVA
+995 NSMEDVNKVLVA

-1027 VEGDENIQG
+1027 VQGDENIQG

>member
-68 YGMEITEDDINTAAQ
+68 YGVEITEDDINTAAQ

-109 DEQPILRSQVFETP
+109 DEQPILRSQVFENP

-198 DGKQTDAELEF
+198 DGKQADAELEF

-293 GKQDEIDKLK
+293 NKQDEIDRIR
-303 ETAQAE
+303 EEAQAE

-332 ELAKQLEA
+332 ELTKQLED
-340 AEKQKEEQEKQQEEQ
+340 AERQKEEQ

-360 EPTSDSDEQTG
+360 EQASDSR
-371 ASEEPENI
+371 EPENI

-394 SKHEQEVNALN
+394 SQHEQEVNALN
-405 QQIADLKAALADTKT
+405 QQIADLKTALSDTKT

-433 MIINNSDEDNKSE
+433 IVINNSEDDKSE
-446 SLVGDNGNLHM
+446 NIVGDDGNLHM
-457 TGLADGHQVNVEA
+457 KGLVDGHQVNVEA

-490 KQAALDTLQQQFDE
+490 KQAALDTLQQQFEE

-530 EQLQK
+530 ENLQK
-535 NAGQTEQVDSSE
+535 SAGQTEQVDSSE
-547 EQNTE
+547 EQSAE
-552 STEKADNA
+552 PAEKADNS
-560 DSDEI
+560 DSDEV
-565 KTLNEKLVE
+565 KALNEKLVE

-601 AIKESHT
+601 AIKKSHT
-608 IKTDEVKLEV
+608 IKTDEVKLEI

-626 QDLIQENQQLKT
+626 QDLVQENQQLKT

-650 AQADNFAM
+650 AQADSFAI

-681 NQKGIKIEELEDKLV
+681 NQKNIKIEELEDKLV

-757 PMLYD
+757 PILYD
-762 SNNFHIREVR
+762 SNNFHVREVR

-805 YKEYPDRVFYCKKIG
+805 YKAYPDRIFYCKKIG
-820 SVKVQFDDMYHSDKA
+820 TVKVQFDDMYHSDKS

-843 LESDHTTDENSNI
+843 LESDHTADENSN
-856 ETSENNGVENVETVD
+856 GVETRESVENSDND
-871 NNQVAENND
+871 NN
-880 NGDNVDA
+880 VDS

-894 AYFGIRGTEQLLTY
+894 AYFGIRGTEQLLNY

-929 VDDQSLASQVISQV
+929 VDDQSLASQIISQV
-943 QALIAACSSNML
+943 QALIAACQSNMI

-961 YKALGTLNGLL
+961 YKALGTLDGLL

-988 KTAISNV
+988 KTVISNV
-995 NSMEDVDKILVA
+995 NSMEDVNKVLVA

-1120 ANRRKIDPRMF
+1120 ANRKKIDPRMF

>member
-68 YGMEITEDDINTAAQ
+68 YGVEITEDDINTAAQ

-109 DEQPILRSQVFETP
+109 DEQPILRSQVFENP

-198 DGKQTDAELEF
+198 DGKQADAELEF

-264 DKVQQ
+264 DRVQQ
-269 TLEVKQDELNTLQ
+269 TIEIKQDELNTLQ

-293 GKQDEIDKLK
+293 NKQDELDRIR
-303 ETAQAE
+303 EEAQAE

-332 ELAKQLEA
+332 ELTKQLED
-340 AEKQKEEQEKQQEEQ
+340 AEKQKEEQ

-360 EPTSDSDEQTG
+360 EQASDSR
-371 ASEEPENI
+371 EPENI

-394 SKHEQEVNALN
+394 SQHEQEVNALN
-405 QQIADLKAALADTKT
+405 QQIADLKTALSDTKT

-433 MIINNSDEDNKSE
+433 IIINNSEDDKSE
-446 SLVGDNGNLHM
+446 NIVGDDGNLHM
-457 TGLADGHQVNVEA
+457 KGLVDGHQVNVEA
-470 HALMVDS
+470 HALMVNS

-530 EQLQK
+530 ENLQK
-535 NAGQTEQVDSSE
+535 TAGQTEQVDSSE
-547 EQNTE
+547 EQSAE

-560 DSDEI
+560 DSDEV
-565 KTLNEKLVE
+565 KALNEKLVE

-601 AIKESHT
+601 AIKKSHT
-608 IKTDEVKLEV
+608 IKTDEVKLEI

-626 QDLIQENQQLKT
+626 QDLVQENQQLKT

-650 AQADNFAM
+650 DQADSFAI

-681 NQKGIKIEELEDKLV
+681 NQKNIKIEELEDKLV

-757 PMLYD
+757 PILYD
-762 SNNFHIREVR
+762 SNNFHVREVR

-805 YKEYPDRVFYCKKIG
+805 YKAYPDRIFYCKKIG
-820 SVKVQFDDMYHSDKA
+820 TVKVQFDDMYHSDKSA
-835 VNSDDAMS
+835 NSDDAMS
-843 LESDHTTDENSNI
+843 LESDHTADENSNGI
-856 ETSENNGVENVETVD
+856 EARESVENSDND
-871 NNQVAENND
+871 NN
-880 NGDNVDA
+880 VDS

-894 AYFGIRGTEQLLTY
+894 AYFGIRGTEQLLNY

-929 VDDQSLASQVISQV
+929 VDDQSLASQIISQV
-943 QALIAACSSNML
+943 QALIAACQSNMI

-961 YKALGTLNGLL
+961 YKALGTLDGLL
-972 EPMTMSNKG
+972 EPMSMSNKG

-988 KTAISNV
+988 KTVISNV
-995 NSMEDVDKILVA
+995 NSMEDVNKVLVA

-1041 DDIIEDNVIDYP
+1041 DDIIEENVIDYP

-1120 ANRRKIDPRMF
+1120 ANRKKIDPRMF

>member
-68 YGMEITEDDINTAAQ
+68 YGVEITEDDINTAAQ

-94 ITNGDDIVIVSGCKD
+94 ITNGDDIVIVSGCED
-109 DEQPILRSQVFETP
+109 DEQPILRSQVFENP

-198 DGKQTDAELEF
+198 DGKQADAELQF

-229 EDLNKQ
+229 DDLNKQ

-293 GKQDEIDKLK
+293 NKQDEIDRIR
-303 ETAQAE
+303 EEAQAE

-332 ELAKQLEA
+332 ELTKQLED
-340 AEKQKEEQEKQQEEQ
+340 AEKQKEEQ

-360 EPTSDSDEQTG
+360 EQARNSI
-371 ASEEPENI
+371 EPENI

-394 SKHEQEVNALN
+394 SQHEQEVNALN
-405 QQIADLKAALADTKT
+405 QQIADLKTALSDTKT

-433 MIINNSDEDNKSE
+433 IVINNSKDDKSE
-446 SLVGDNGNLHM
+446 NLVGDDGNIHM
-457 TGLADGHQVNVEA
+457 KGLVDGHQVNVEA
-470 HALMVDS
+470 HSLMVDS
-477 SKDVEELNQELAT
+477 SKDVEELNQELAA

-504 SKNVIIELTNDK
+504 SKSVIIELTNDK
-516 VTLQAQVDALTDKV
+516 VTLQAQVDALTDRV
-530 EQLQK
+530 ENLQK
-535 NAGQTEQVDSSE
+535 TAGQTEQVDSSE
-547 EQNTE
+547 EQSAE

-560 DSDEI
+560 DSDEV
-565 KTLNEKLVE
+565 KALNEKLVE

-595 VQMELA
+595 VQMELT
-601 AIKESHT
+601 AIKKSHT
-608 IKTDEVKLEV
+608 IKTDEVKLEI

-626 QDLIQENQQLKT
+626 QDLVQENQQLKT

-650 AQADNFAM
+650 AQADSFAI

-681 NQKGIKIEELEDKLV
+681 NQKNIKIEELEDELV

-757 PMLYD
+757 PILYD
-762 SNNFHIREVR
+762 SNNFHVREVR

-805 YKEYPDRVFYCKKIG
+805 YKAYPDRIFYCKKIG
-820 SVKVQFDDMYHSDKA
+820 TVKVQFDDMYHSDKSA
-835 VNSDDAMS
+835 NSDDAMS
-843 LESDHTTDENSNI
+843 LESDHTADENSN
-856 ETSENNGVENVETVD
+856 GVEARENVE
-871 NNQVAENND
+871 NSD
-880 NGDNVDA
+880 NGNNVDS

-894 AYFGIRGTEQLLTY
+894 AYFGIRGTEQLLNY
-908 QYAQCISIAA
+908 QYAQCMSIAA

-929 VDDQSLASQVISQV
+929 VDDQSLASQIISQV
-943 QALIAACSSNML
+943 QALIAACQSNMI

-961 YKALGTLNGLL
+961 YKALGTLDGLL

-988 KTAISNV
+988 KTVISNV
-995 NSMEDVDKILVA
+995 NNMEDVNKVLVA

-1027 VEGDENIQG
+1027 VDGDENIQG

-1041 DDIIEDNVIDYP
+1041 DDIVEDNVIDYP

-1074 LSRNSLEIQSKIFR
+1074 LSRNSLEIQGKIFR

-1120 ANRRKIDPRMF
+1120 ANRKKIDPRMF

-1212 PQLDMLV
+1212 PQLDILV

>member
-68 YGMEITEDDINTAAQ
+68 YGVEITEDDINTAAQ

-109 DEQPILRSQVFETP
+109 DEQPILRSQVFENP

-198 DGKQTDAELEF
+198 DGKQADAELEF

-264 DKVQQ
+264 DRVQQ

-293 GKQDEIDKLK
+293 NKQDEIDRIR
-303 ETAQAE
+303 EEAQAE

-332 ELAKQLEA
+332 ELTKQLED
-340 AEKQKEEQEKQQEEQ
+340 AERQKEEQ

-360 EPTSDSDEQTG
+360 EQASDSR
-371 ASEEPENI
+371 EPENI

-394 SKHEQEVNALN
+394 SQHEQEVNALN
-405 QQIADLKAALADTKT
+405 QQIADLKTALSDTKT

-433 MIINNSDEDNKSE
+433 IVINNSEDDKSE
-446 SLVGDNGNLHM
+446 NIVGDDGNLHM
-457 TGLADGHQVNVEA
+457 KGLVDGHQVNVEA

-490 KQAALDTLQQQFDE
+490 KQAALDTLQQQFEE

-530 EQLQK
+530 ENLQK
-535 NAGQTEQVDSSE
+535 SAGQTEQVDSSE
-547 EQNTE
+547 EQSAE
-552 STEKADNA
+552 PAEKADNS
-560 DSDEI
+560 DSDEV
-565 KTLNEKLVE
+565 KALNEKLVE

-601 AIKESHT
+601 AIKKSHT
-608 IKTDEVKLEV
+608 IKTDEVKLEI

-626 QDLIQENQQLKT
+626 QGLVQENQQLKT

-650 AQADNFAM
+650 AQADSFAI

-681 NQKGIKIEELEDKLV
+681 NQKNIKIEELEDKLV

-757 PMLYD
+757 PILYD
-762 SNNFHIREVR
+762 SNNFHVREVR

-805 YKEYPDRVFYCKKIG
+805 YKAYPDRIFYCKKIG
-820 SVKVQFDDMYHSDKA
+820 TVKVQFDDMYHSDKS

-843 LESDHTTDENSNI
+843 LESDHTADENSN
-856 ETSENNGVENVETVD
+856 GVETRESVENSDND
-871 NNQVAENND
+871 NN
-880 NGDNVDA
+880 VDS

-894 AYFGIRGTEQLLTY
+894 AYFGIRGTEQLLNY

-929 VDDQSLASQVISQV
+929 VDDQSLASQIISQV
-943 QALIAACSSNML
+943 QALIAACQSNMI

-961 YKALGTLNGLL
+961 YKALGTLDGLL

-988 KTAISNV
+988 KTVISNV
-995 NSMEDVDKILVA
+995 NSMEDVNKVLVA

-1120 ANRRKIDPRMF
+1120 ANRKKIDPRMF

>member
-109 DEQPILRSQVFETP
+109 DEQPILRSQVFENP

-198 DGKQTDAELEF
+198 DGKQADAELEF

-264 DKVQQ
+264 DRVQQ

-293 GKQDEIDKLK
+293 NKQDEIDRIR
-303 ETAQAE
+303 EEAQAE

-332 ELAKQLEA
+332 ELTKQLED
-340 AEKQKEEQEKQQEEQ
+340 AERQKEEQ

-360 EPTSDSDEQTG
+360 EQASDSR
-371 ASEEPENI
+371 EPENI

-394 SKHEQEVNALN
+394 SQHEQEVNALN
-405 QQIADLKAALADTKT
+405 QQIADLKTALSDTKT

-433 MIINNSDEDNKSE
+433 IVINNSEDDKSE
-446 SLVGDNGNLHM
+446 NIVGDDGNLHM
-457 TGLADGHQVNVEA
+457 KGLVDGHQVNVEA

-477 SKDVEELNQELAT
+477 SKDVEELNQQLAT
-490 KQAALDTLQQQFDE
+490 KQAALDTLQQQFEE

-530 EQLQK
+530 ENLQK
-535 NAGQTEQVDSSE
+535 TAGQTEQVDSSE
-547 EQNTE
+547 EQSAE
-552 STEKADNA
+552 PAEKADNA
-560 DSDEI
+560 DSDEV
-565 KTLNEKLVE
+565 KALNEKLVE

-601 AIKESHT
+601 AIKKSHT
-608 IKTDEVKLEV
+608 IKTDEVKLEI

-626 QDLIQENQQLKT
+626 QDLVQENQQLKT

-650 AQADNFAM
+650 AQADSFAI

-681 NQKGIKIEELEDKLV
+681 NQKNIKIEELEDKLV

-757 PMLYD
+757 PILYD
-762 SNNFHIREVR
+762 SNNFHVREVR

-805 YKEYPDRVFYCKKIG
+805 YKAYPDRIFYCKKIG
-820 SVKVQFDDMYHSDKA
+820 TVKVQFDDMYHSDKSA
-835 VNSDDAMS
+835 NSDDAMS
-843 LESDHTTDENSNI
+843 LESDHTAD
-856 ETSENNGVENVETVD
+856 ENNGVETRESVENSDND
-871 NNQVAENND
+871 NN
-880 NGDNVDA
+880 VDS
-887 TGMVDGY
+887 TGMIDGY
-894 AYFGIRGTEQLLTY
+894 AYFGIRGTEQLLNY

-929 VDDQSLASQVISQV
+929 VDDQSLASQIISQV
-943 QALIAACSSNML
+943 QALIAACQSNMI

-961 YKALGTLNGLL
+961 YKALGTLDGLL

-988 KTAISNV
+988 KTVISNV
-995 NSMEDVDKILVA
+995 NSMEDVNKVLVA

-1027 VEGDENIQG
+1027 VKGDENIQG

-1120 ANRRKIDPRMF
+1120 ANRKKIDPRMF

>member
-68 YGMEITEDDINTAAQ
+68 YGVEITEDDINTAAQ

-109 DEQPILRSQVFETP
+109 DEQPILRSQVFENP

-154 DKLKERLSHEDARQ
+154 NKLKERLSHEDARQ

-198 DGKQTDAELEF
+198 DGKQADAELEF

-293 GKQDEIDKLK
+293 NKQDEIDRIR
-303 ETAQAE
+303 EEAQAE
-309 QESLQAEK
+309 QESLQEEK
-317 QEALEKVQNLEEKVE
+317 QKALEKVQNLEEKVE
-332 ELAKQLEA
+332 ELTKQLED
-340 AEKQKEEQEKQQEEQ
+340 AEKQKEEQ

-360 EPTSDSDEQTG
+360 EQTSDSR
-371 ASEEPENI
+371 EPENI

-394 SKHEQEVNALN
+394 SQHEQEVNALN
-405 QQIADLKAALADTKT
+405 QQIADLKAALSDTKT

-433 MIINNSDEDNKSE
+433 IVINNSEDDKSE
-446 SLVGDNGNLHM
+446 NLVGDDGNLHM
-457 TGLADGHQVNVEA
+457 KGLVDGHQVNVEA

-477 SKDVEELNQELAT
+477 SKDIEELNQELAA

-530 EQLQK
+530 ENLQK
-535 NAGQTEQVDSSE
+535 TAGQTEQVDSSE
-547 EQNTE
+547 EQSAE
-552 STEKADNA
+552 PAEKADNA
-560 DSDEI
+560 DSDEV
-565 KTLNEKLVE
+565 KALNEKMVE

-601 AIKESHT
+601 AIKKSHT
-608 IKTDEVKLEV
+608 IKTDEVKLEI
-618 GGDSEKVI
+618 GEDSEKVI
-626 QDLIQENQQLKT
+626 QDLVQENQQLKT

-650 AQADNFAM
+650 AQADSFAI

-681 NQKGIKIEELEDKLV
+681 NQKNIKIEELEDKLV
-696 RKGSK
+696 RKGSE

-757 PMLYD
+757 PILYD
-762 SNNFHIREVR
+762 SNNFHVREVR

-805 YKEYPDRVFYCKKIG
+805 YKAYPDRIFYCKKIG
-820 SVKVQFDDMYHSDKA
+820 TVKVQFDDMYHSDKS

-843 LESDHTTDENSNI
+843 LESDHTADENSNDA
-856 ETSENNGVENVETVD
+856 EARENENVENSD
-871 NNQVAENND
+871 ND
-880 NGDNVDA
+880 SNVDS

-894 AYFGIRGTEQLLTY
+894 AYFGIRGTEQLLNY

-929 VDDQSLASQVISQV
+929 VDDQSLASQIISQV
-943 QALIAACSSNML
+943 QALIAACQSNMI

-961 YKALGTLNGLL
+961 YKALGTLDGLL

-988 KTAISNV
+988 KTVISNV
-995 NSMEDVDKILVA
+995 NNMEDVNKVLVA

-1041 DDIIEDNVIDYP
+1041 DDIIEENVIDYP

-1120 ANRRKIDPRMF
+1120 ANRKKIDPRMF

-1212 PQLDMLV
+1212 PQLDTLV

>member
-68 YGMEITEDDINTAAQ
+68 YGVEITEDDINTAAQ

-109 DEQPILRSQVFETP
+109 DEQPILRSQVFENP

-198 DGKQTDAELEF
+198 DGKQADAELEF

-293 GKQDEIDKLK
+293 NKQDEIDRIR
-303 ETAQAE
+303 EEAQAE

-332 ELAKQLEA
+332 ELTKQLED
-340 AEKQKEEQEKQQEEQ
+340 AERQKEEQ

-360 EPTSDSDEQTG
+360 EQASDSR
-371 ASEEPENI
+371 EPENI

-394 SKHEQEVNALN
+394 SQHEQEVNALN
-405 QQIADLKAALADTKT
+405 QQIADLKTALSDTKT

-433 MIINNSDEDNKSE
+433 IVINNSEDDKSE
-446 SLVGDNGNLHM
+446 NIVGDDGNLHM
-457 TGLADGHQVNVEA
+457 KGLVDGHQVNVEA

-490 KQAALDTLQQQFDE
+490 KQAALDTLQQQFEE

-530 EQLQK
+530 ENLQK
-535 NAGQTEQVDSSE
+535 SAGQTEQVDSSE
-547 EQNTE
+547 EQSAE
-552 STEKADNA
+552 PAEKADNS
-560 DSDEI
+560 DSDEV
-565 KTLNEKLVE
+565 KALNEKLVE

-601 AIKESHT
+601 AIKKSHT
-608 IKTDEVKLEV
+608 IKTDEVKLEI
-618 GGDSEKVI
+618 GEDSEKVI
-626 QDLIQENQQLKT
+626 QDLVQENQQLKT

-650 AQADNFAM
+650 AQADSFAI

-681 NQKGIKIEELEDKLV
+681 NQKNIKIEELEDKLV

-757 PMLYD
+757 PILYD
-762 SNNFHIREVR
+762 SNNFHVREVR

-805 YKEYPDRVFYCKKIG
+805 YKAYPDRIFYCKKIG
-820 SVKVQFDDMYHSDKA
+820 TVKVQFDDMYHSDKS

-843 LESDHTTDENSNI
+843 LESDHTADENSN
-856 ETSENNGVENVETVD
+856 GVETRESVENSDND
-871 NNQVAENND
+871 NN
-880 NGDNVDA
+880 VDS

-894 AYFGIRGTEQLLTY
+894 AYFGIRGTEQLLNY

-929 VDDQSLASQVISQV
+929 VDDQSLASQIISQV
-943 QALIAACSSNML
+943 QALIAACQSNMI

-961 YKALGTLNGLL
+961 YKALGTLDGLL

-988 KTAISNV
+988 KTVISNV
-995 NSMEDVDKILVA
+995 NSMEDVNKVLVA

-1120 ANRRKIDPRMF
+1120 ANRKKIDPRMF

>member
-68 YGMEITEDDINTAAQ
+68 YGVEITEDDINTAAQ

-109 DEQPILRSQVFETP
+109 DEQPILRSQVFENP

-168 AMYDTAENFAE
+168 AMYDTAENFAD

-198 DGKQTDAELEF
+198 DGKQADAELEF

-293 GKQDEIDKLK
+293 NKQDEIDRIR
-303 ETAQAE
+303 EEAQAE

-332 ELAKQLEA
+332 ELTKQLED
-340 AEKQKEEQEKQQEEQ
+340 AERQKEEQ

-360 EPTSDSDEQTG
+360 EQASDSR
-371 ASEEPENI
+371 EPENI

-394 SKHEQEVNALN
+394 SQHEQEVNALN
-405 QQIADLKAALADTKT
+405 QQIDDLKTALSDTKT

-433 MIINNSDEDNKSE
+433 IVINNSEDDKSE
-446 SLVGDNGNLHM
+446 NIVGDDGNLHM
-457 TGLADGHQVNVEA
+457 KGLVDGHQVNVEA
-470 HALMVDS
+470 HALMVNS

-490 KQAALDTLQQQFDE
+490 KQAALDTLQQQFEE

-530 EQLQK
+530 ENLQK
-535 NAGQTEQVDSSE
+535 SAGQTEQVDSSE
-547 EQNTE
+547 EQSAE
-552 STEKADNA
+552 PAEKADNS
-560 DSDEI
+560 DSDEV
-565 KTLNEKLVE
+565 KALNEKLVE

-601 AIKESHT
+601 AIKKSHT
-608 IKTDEVKLEV
+608 IKTDEVKLEI

-626 QDLIQENQQLKT
+626 QDLVQENQQLKT

-650 AQADNFAM
+650 AQADSFAI

-681 NQKGIKIEELEDKLV
+681 NQKNIKIEELEDKLV

-757 PMLYD
+757 PILYD
-762 SNNFHIREVR
+762 SNNFHVREVR

-805 YKEYPDRVFYCKKIG
+805 YKAYPDRIFYCKKIG
-820 SVKVQFDDMYHSDKA
+820 TVKVQFDDMYHSDKS

-843 LESDHTTDENSNI
+843 LESDHTADENSN
-856 ETSENNGVENVETVD
+856 GVETRESVENSDND
-871 NNQVAENND
+871 NN
-880 NGDNVDA
+880 VDS

-894 AYFGIRGTEQLLTY
+894 AYFGIRGTEQLLNY

-929 VDDQSLASQVISQV
+929 VDDQSLASQIISQV
-943 QALIAACSSNML
+943 QALIAACQSNMI

-961 YKALGTLNGLL
+961 YKALGTLDGLL

-988 KTAISNV
+988 KTVISNV
-995 NSMEDVDKILVA
+995 NSMEDVNKVLVA

-1120 ANRRKIDPRMF
+1120 ANRKKIDPRMF